1 MKKLLLMFV
10 MTLVGLVAF
19 AQDPI
24 VSITTVVAN
33 QKSGVSSYTASWI
46 LGAPK
51 SSETWTV
58 ENFNNNNS
66 NESWNCMRCGR
77 KSDTS
82 VATITTDFAISA
94 SVNKVVVN
102 MIPFIKTIDKDKLTA
117 LKLEISS
124 TNDFTAPETTIA
136 AENYM
141 TATQKTEEDVTFTI
155 PEPAANKYYRLV
167 FECAS
172 TAANNG
178 FVQVNSIS
186 YYGDADPTAGPASPV
201 VKMGANN
208 TVEISAADGAQIYYT
223 TNGDDPTAET
233 GTLYTG
239 AFTISN
245 ATVVKAIAV
254 VDGKSSSVATFNA
267 YLNTLSSL
275 EELIDLGDLTHSLT
289 VQAPMTIVYHNGRY
303 MYVAQDNIFLLLY
316 GVSSDDTYTNGAQLD
331 AVTGSYTLYKDVIP
345 EMTNV
350 TLGNVTEGGT
360 PVDPTAIT
368 IAEVNSYGTALMN
381 YFVKLEGVAINLTN
395 TKLTQDGNELTY
407 YNQFG
412 LTLPEATDGKTY
424 NVEGFMSY
432 HNGNI
437 QLNIINVT
445 EVEIPAGEYETY
457 PADNVINRTDTRYTS
472 NIVLTSDGKEQTIS
486 DLQSESETHIY
497 RDATAQVA
505 EFAPGSTVKV
515 TANYVGSWMHG
526 YLWIDYNKDYQFTYE
541 LDSNN
546 LPTASS
552 ELVGFSNYSTNPNN
566 SGTWH
571 NSNGNTTSGGG
582 GGTPNAGFSFVVPED
597 LPAGEYRARYIVDY
611 NILDPTPQP
620 TRSDNTLEK
629 NGGMVADFTIRVT
642 APTKYTVTIASAEHG
657 TIKVLNGENEITSGS
672 QVNAGTVITIA
683 GDAERGYM
691 LGSATVNGTPI
702 EGFTYEVNEDVEIG
716 GTFVDKVASYTAPA
730 GHVETNGTNTY
741 VETINTT
748 GAAKDMTAA
757 FTEQPTD
764 DNIYALI
771 EDKAEVVPGESFTL
785 NLIAKSLGEYSTSTV
800 RQDIRYTC
808 AYIWADWYGLSEWE
822 KVQFHGTVPPSHNVG
837 GNYDVLNIAQALTMP
852 ADVPVGTEGRIRV
865 IYSSAWSVPG
875 TNSSDQNQGMEAAD
889 PNSQYINGGI
899 AYDIVVNAV
908 APAPKL
914 YAVTVADTE
923 NGTIK
928 LMNGETEVA
937 SGTEVEEGT
946 TLTIVATPAE
956 NYSLEAITLN
966 DAALAAGEDDSYSFT
981 VSEAC
986 TVAATFAINKYAV
999 TITEP
1004 ENGTL
1009 VVMNGE
1015 EAVTSGSELAHGTE
1029 LSIVATPADGYELGA
1044 ITVNGNAI
1052 EGTALTLTEAATI
1065 AATFNEAKAPAYEYT
1080 APDGSGYDANYLTA
1094 ITSTGAQENISY
1106 TASSNPGLYNVLSDA
1121 IAAVPGSEFSIEFV
1135 ANSLGEGSYTTVRE
1149 DLRFDAAYIFADWYG
1164 NGEFTLIQ
1172 KVGNT
1177 APTHNVYG
1185 NYDEVMDIT
1194 QAFTMPE
1201 DVTAG
1206 TAARIRIIYQNAW
1219 KGCGSDDKTATPD
1232 PNAANLEKGIAYD
1245 IVVNAVAP
1253 TFTVTIADTEAT
1265 VEANVSDLTAVAEGT
1280 EVTFTVTAPE
1290 GKQIAS
1296 VTYNDEIVPANAD
1309 GTYTV
1314 TVNANGTFAVTLED
1328 IPQPGKALLVP
1339 SANGRNIYTFR
1350 IDDAVLGS
1358 HTNGSCDANDLRS
1371 HNFTYSA
1378 WINIKNTTSGPI
1390 MGNIQSQFIDATGAF
1405 VVSLKDGKLNLSG
1418 RGNTSDSGYANE
1430 QPSATETTDPG
1441 TANDEW
1447 VFVSVVADR
1456 EAKTV
1461 TLYKNCKAISHYDVT
1476 NKIGL
1481 LPDKSS
1487 FFIGGNG
1494 TSVEFTEVQLWN
1506 KALTP
1511 DELMDS
1517 YNLKFTETPENLAAY
1532 YKPAELVEG
1541 STTDL
1546 RNLGTVGTDVPG
1558 QLLMGTSSYD
1568 SSQWTYVYNGTPQ
1581 DIELIDEDRV
1591 LGTAAITLVQPT
1603 TEGNSFKVTDAKGK
1617 EIAAEVTL
1625 FEKLN
1630 VVPALAEGV
1639 EVLGVIVE
1647 ADGVKTTYTLDQFPI
1662 RATGDMTISLR
1673 LNDLF
1678 KVIATAENGTVTIS
1692 VNDGE
1697 AIAVAAEGTEV
1708 ANGSKVVLTFT
1719 GNEGTEFK
1727 SLTVNGEDAQLTD
1740 GTYTIDAIDADY
1752 TLAAIYDLFTYK
1764 LTIINPSDDPTPENN
1779 VYGEFVDN
1787 QMNRLEYE
1795 DADGLDV
1802 TPGATV
1808 YLLISFAENHG
1819 VADSYYE
1826 FTKLT
1831 DNGVEVPRTNL
1842 FPGGENCYIYPM
1854 SNIQADHTFVIDQQL
1869 YDGIIGVGVDAEGMI
1884 SFAGYTIR
1892 VAADNAQIDIFDLN
1906 GRTLRSVAANEITVS
1921 DLVKGVYF
1929 AKATVNGKAYTFKFI
1944 KL

>member
-1 MKKLLLMFV
+1 MTRISAVNNVYSAKQGYGLKFSSGSKNGSLTFALSTDGAKKI
-10 MTLVGLVAF
+10 TKIVATACAYGSDASKISINGAD
-19 AQDPI
+19 AQD
-24 VSITTVVAN
+24 
-33 QKSGVSSYTASWI
+33 
-46 LGAPK
+46 L
-51 SSETWTV
+51 
-58 ENFNNNNS
+58 
-66 NESWNCMRCGR
+66 
-77 KSDTS
+77 
-82 VATITTDFAISA
+82 TTDFA
-94 SVNKVVVN
+94 
-102 MIPFIKTIDKDKLTA
+102 D
-117 LKLEISS
+117 
-124 TNDFTAPETTIA
+124 
-136 AENYM
+136 Y
-141 TATQKTEEDVTFTI
+141 TFTFAPTENTTTLKI
-155 PEPAANKYYRLV
+155 DATKRMYLTKLVVTYDGGEVSGPAA
-167 FECAS
+167 
-172 TAANNG
+172 
-178 FVQVNSIS
+178 
-186 YYGDADPTAGPASPV
+186 PV

-657 TIKVLNGENEITSGS
+657 TIKVLNGEEEITSGS
-672 QVNAGTVITIA
+672 QVNEGTVITIA
-683 GDAERGYM
+683 GEAERGYM
-691 LGSATVNGTPI
+691 LGSATVNGAPI
-702 EGFTYEVNEDVEIG
+702 EGFTYEVNENVEIG
-716 GTFVDKVASYTAPA
+716 GTFVDR
-730 GHVETNGTNTY
+730 
-741 VETINTT
+741 
-748 GAAKDMTAA
+748 
-757 FTEQPTD
+757 
-764 DNIYALI
+764 
-771 EDKAEVVPGESFTL
+771 VPS
-785 NLIAKSLGEYSTSTV
+785 YSTPT
-800 RQDIRYTC
+800 
-808 AYIWADWYGLSEWE
+808 
-822 KVQFHGTVPPSHNVG
+822 
-837 GNYDVLNIAQALTMP
+837 GN
-852 ADVPVGTEGRIRV
+852 
-865 IYSSAWSVPG
+865 
-875 TNSSDQNQGMEAAD
+875 
-889 PNSQYINGGI
+889 
-899 AYDIVVNAV
+899 
-908 APAPKL
+908 
-914 YAVTVADTE
+914 
-923 NGTIK
+923 
-928 LMNGETEVA
+928 
-937 SGTEVEEGT
+937 
-946 TLTIVATPAE
+946 
-956 NYSLEAITLN
+956 
-966 DAALAAGEDDSYSFT
+966 SYS
-981 VSEAC
+981 
-986 TVAATFAINKYAV
+986 
-999 TITEP
+999 
-1004 ENGTL
+1004 
-1009 VVMNGE
+1009 
-1015 EAVTSGSELAHGTE
+1015 
-1029 LSIVATPADGYELGA
+1029 
-1044 ITVNGNAI
+1044 
-1052 EGTALTLTEAATI
+1052 
-1065 AATFNEAKAPAYEYT
+1065 
-1080 APDGSGYDANYLTA
+1080 ANYLTA

-1106 TASSNPGLYNVLSDA
+1106 TADANPGIYNLLSDA
-1121 IAAVPGSEFSIEFV
+1121 ISVVPGSEFSINFV
-1135 ANSLGEGSYTTVRE
+1135 ANGNGHTAAQE
-1149 DLRFDAAYIFADWYG
+1149 DIRYCAAYIFADWDGYG
-1164 NGEFTLIQ
+1164 DFVQIAKL
-1172 KVGNT
+1172 GNT
-1177 APTHNVYG
+1177 PPTDNAYG
-1185 NYDEVMDIT
+1185 NYDEVMNINQT
-1194 QAFTMPE
+1194 FTMPA
-1201 DVTAG
+1201 DVAVG
-1206 TAARIRIIYQNAW
+1206 TATRIRIIYQNAW
-1219 KGCGSDDKTATPD
+1219 TGLGANDLATTPD
-1232 PNAANLEKGIAYD
+1232 ANAENLEKGIAYD
-1245 IVVNAVAP
+1245 IVVNAVAAPVP
-1253 TFTVTIADTEAT
+1253 TYAVTIAETEAT
-1265 VEANVSDLTAVAEGT
+1265 VEANVEDLTAVEEGT
-1280 EVTFTVTAPE
+1280 EVTFTITAPE

-1296 VTYNDEIVPANAD
+1296 VTYNDETITANEDGTYTITVNAD
-1309 GTYTV
+1309 GTLS
-1314 TVNANGTFAVTLED
+1314 VTLED

-1430 QPSATETTDPG
+1430 QPRATETTDPG

-1532 YKPAELVEG
+1532 YKPAELVES

-1568 SSQWTYVYNGTPQ
+1568 SSQYTYVYNGTPQ

-1697 AIAVAAEGTEV
+1697 ATAVAAEGTEV

-1719 GNEGTEFK
+1719 GNEGAVFK

-1869 YDGIIGVGVDAEGMI
+1869 YDGIIGVVADAEGMI
-1884 SFAGYTIR
+1884 SFADYTIR

>member
-10 MTLVGLVAF
+10 MALVGLVAF

-33 QKSGVSSYTASWI
+33 QKSGVSSYTVSWI
-46 LGAPK
+46 LGAPE

-77 KSDTS
+77 KSNTS

-186 YYGDADPTAGPASPV
+186 YYGDADPTAGPAAPV

-486 DLQSESETHIY
+486 DLQSASEKHIY
-497 RDATAQVA
+497 RDATAQIA
-505 EFAPGSTVKV
+505 ELAPGATVNV

-582 GGTPNAGFSFVVPED
+582 GGTPNAGFSFVIPED

-611 NILDPTPQP
+611 NAIDPVPQP
-620 TRSDNTLEK
+620 NRSDNTLEA
-629 NGGMVADFTIRVT
+629 NGGMVADFTIRIAV
-642 APTKYTVTIASAEHG
+642 PTKYNVTIAPAEHG
-657 TIKVLNGENEITSGS
+657 TIKVLAGSEEIASGS
-672 QVNAGTVITIA
+672 QVNEGTVITIA

-691 LGSATVNGTPI
+691 LGSATVNGAPI
-702 EGFTYEVNEDVEIG
+702 EGFTYEVNENVEIG
-716 GTFVDKVASYTAPA
+716 GTFVDR
-730 GHVETNGTNTY
+730 
-741 VETINTT
+741 
-748 GAAKDMTAA
+748 
-757 FTEQPTD
+757 
-764 DNIYALI
+764 
-771 EDKAEVVPGESFTL
+771 VPS
-785 NLIAKSLGEYSTSTV
+785 YSTPT
-800 RQDIRYTC
+800 
-808 AYIWADWYGLSEWE
+808 
-822 KVQFHGTVPPSHNVG
+822 
-837 GNYDVLNIAQALTMP
+837 GN
-852 ADVPVGTEGRIRV
+852 
-865 IYSSAWSVPG
+865 
-875 TNSSDQNQGMEAAD
+875 
-889 PNSQYINGGI
+889 
-899 AYDIVVNAV
+899 
-908 APAPKL
+908 
-914 YAVTVADTE
+914 
-923 NGTIK
+923 
-928 LMNGETEVA
+928 
-937 SGTEVEEGT
+937 
-946 TLTIVATPAE
+946 
-956 NYSLEAITLN
+956 
-966 DAALAAGEDDSYSFT
+966 SYS
-981 VSEAC
+981 
-986 TVAATFAINKYAV
+986 
-999 TITEP
+999 
-1004 ENGTL
+1004 
-1009 VVMNGE
+1009 
-1015 EAVTSGSELAHGTE
+1015 
-1029 LSIVATPADGYELGA
+1029 
-1044 ITVNGNAI
+1044 
-1052 EGTALTLTEAATI
+1052 
-1065 AATFNEAKAPAYEYT
+1065 
-1080 APDGSGYDANYLTA
+1080 ANYLTA

-1106 TASSNPGLYNVLSDA
+1106 TADANPGIYNLLSDA
-1121 IAAVPGSEFSIEFV
+1121 ISVVPGSEFSINFV
-1135 ANSLGEGSYTTVRE
+1135 ANGNGHTAAQE
-1149 DLRFDAAYIFADWYG
+1149 DIRYCAAYIFADWDGYG
-1164 NGEFTLIQ
+1164 DFVQIAKL
-1172 KVGNT
+1172 GNT
-1177 APTHNVYG
+1177 PPTDNAYG
-1185 NYDEVMDIT
+1185 NYDEVMNINQT
-1194 QAFTMPE
+1194 FTMPA
-1201 DVTAG
+1201 DVAVG
-1206 TAARIRIIYQNAW
+1206 TATRIRIIYQNAW
-1219 KGCGSDDKTATPD
+1219 TGLGANDLATTPD
-1232 PNAANLEKGIAYD
+1232 ANAENLEKGIAYD

-1253 TFTVTIADTEAT
+1253 APTLYAITIAETEAT
-1265 VEANVSDLTAVAEGT
+1265 VEANVEDLTAVEEGT
-1280 EVTFTVTAPE
+1280 EVTFTITAPE

-1296 VTYNDEIVPANAD
+1296 VTYNDETITANEDGTYTITVNAD
-1309 GTYTV
+1309 GTLS
-1314 TVNANGTFAVTLED
+1314 VTLED

-1532 YKPAELVEG
+1532 YKPAELVES

-1697 AIAVAAEGTEV
+1697 ATAVAAEGTEV

-1719 GNEGTEFK
+1719 GNEGAVFK

>member
-1 MKKLLLMFV
+1 MLFV
-10 MTLVGLVAF
+10 TSSAFAGEYTLTFKDNGGTSDNTSAFTSSKDITLVVEESNYVTKISAVNNVYSAKQGYGLKFSSGSKNGSLTFALSTDGAKKITKIVATACAYGSDASKISINGAD
-19 AQDPI
+19 AQD
-24 VSITTVVAN
+24 
-33 QKSGVSSYTASWI
+33 
-46 LGAPK
+46 L
-51 SSETWTV
+51 
-58 ENFNNNNS
+58 
-66 NESWNCMRCGR
+66 
-77 KSDTS
+77 
-82 VATITTDFAISA
+82 TTDFA
-94 SVNKVVVN
+94 
-102 MIPFIKTIDKDKLTA
+102 D
-117 LKLEISS
+117 
-124 TNDFTAPETTIA
+124 
-136 AENYM
+136 Y
-141 TATQKTEEDVTFTI
+141 TFTFAPTENTTTLKI
-155 PEPAANKYYRLV
+155 DATKRMYLTKLV
-167 FECAS
+167 VTYDGGEVS
-172 TAANNG
+172 
-178 FVQVNSIS
+178 
-186 YYGDADPTAGPASPV
+186 GPASPV

-223 TNGDDPTAET
+223 TNGDDPTAEN

-407 YNQFG
+407 YNLFG

-486 DLQSESETHIY
+486 DLQSASEKHIY
-497 RDATAQVA
+497 RDATAQIA
-505 EFAPGSTVKV
+505 ELAPGATVNV

-582 GGTPNAGFSFVVPED
+582 GGTPNAGFSFVIPED

-611 NILDPTPQP
+611 NAIDPVPQP
-620 TRSDNTLEK
+620 NRSDNTLEA
-629 NGGMVADFTIRVT
+629 NGGMVADFTIRIAV
-642 APTKYTVTIASAEHG
+642 PTKYNVTIAPAEHG
-657 TIKVLNGENEITSGS
+657 TIKVLAGSEEIASGS
-672 QVNAGTVITIA
+672 QVNEGTVITIA

-691 LGSATVNGTPI
+691 LGSATVNGAPI
-702 EGFTYEVNEDVEIG
+702 EGFTYEVNENVEIG
-716 GTFVDKVASYTAPA
+716 GTFVDR
-730 GHVETNGTNTY
+730 
-741 VETINTT
+741 
-748 GAAKDMTAA
+748 
-757 FTEQPTD
+757 
-764 DNIYALI
+764 
-771 EDKAEVVPGESFTL
+771 VPS
-785 NLIAKSLGEYSTSTV
+785 YSTPT
-800 RQDIRYTC
+800 
-808 AYIWADWYGLSEWE
+808 
-822 KVQFHGTVPPSHNVG
+822 
-837 GNYDVLNIAQALTMP
+837 GN
-852 ADVPVGTEGRIRV
+852 
-865 IYSSAWSVPG
+865 
-875 TNSSDQNQGMEAAD
+875 
-889 PNSQYINGGI
+889 
-899 AYDIVVNAV
+899 
-908 APAPKL
+908 
-914 YAVTVADTE
+914 
-923 NGTIK
+923 
-928 LMNGETEVA
+928 
-937 SGTEVEEGT
+937 
-946 TLTIVATPAE
+946 
-956 NYSLEAITLN
+956 
-966 DAALAAGEDDSYSFT
+966 SYS
-981 VSEAC
+981 
-986 TVAATFAINKYAV
+986 
-999 TITEP
+999 
-1004 ENGTL
+1004 
-1009 VVMNGE
+1009 
-1015 EAVTSGSELAHGTE
+1015 
-1029 LSIVATPADGYELGA
+1029 
-1044 ITVNGNAI
+1044 
-1052 EGTALTLTEAATI
+1052 
-1065 AATFNEAKAPAYEYT
+1065 
-1080 APDGSGYDANYLTA
+1080 ANYLTA

-1106 TASSNPGLYNVLSDA
+1106 TADANPGIYNLLSDA
-1121 IAAVPGSEFSIEFV
+1121 ISVVPGSEFSINFV
-1135 ANSLGEGSYTTVRE
+1135 ANGNGHTAAQE
-1149 DLRFDAAYIFADWYG
+1149 DIRYCAAYIFADWDGYG
-1164 NGEFTLIQ
+1164 DFVQIAKL
-1172 KVGNT
+1172 GNT
-1177 APTHNVYG
+1177 PPTDNAYG
-1185 NYDEVMDIT
+1185 NYDEVMNINHT
-1194 QAFTMPE
+1194 FTMPA
-1201 DVTAG
+1201 DVAVG
-1206 TAARIRIIYQNAW
+1206 TATRIRIIYQNAW
-1219 KGCGSDDKTATPD
+1219 TGLGANDLATTPD
-1232 PNAANLEKGIAYD
+1232 ANAENLEKGIAYD

-1253 TFTVTIADTEAT
+1253 APTLYAITIAETEAT
-1265 VEANVSDLTAVAEGT
+1265 VEANVEDLTAVEEGT
-1280 EVTFTVTAPE
+1280 EVTFTITAPE

-1296 VTYNDEIVPANAD
+1296 VTYNDETITANEDGTYTITVNAD
-1309 GTYTV
+1309 GTLS
-1314 TVNANGTFAVTLED
+1314 VTLED

-1532 YKPAELVEG
+1532 YKPAELVES

-1697 AIAVAAEGTEV
+1697 ATAVAAEGTEV

-1719 GNEGTEFK
+1719 GNEGAVFK

>member
-1 MKKLLLMFV
+1 MKKLLLFV
-10 MTLVGLVAF
+10 LSMLFVTSSAFAGEYTLTFKDNGGTSDNTSAFTSSKDITLVVEESNYVTKISAVNNVYSAKQGYGLKFSSGSKNGSLTFALSTDGAKKITKIVATACAYGSDASKISINGAD
-19 AQDPI
+19 AQD
-24 VSITTVVAN
+24 
-33 QKSGVSSYTASWI
+33 
-46 LGAPK
+46 L
-51 SSETWTV
+51 
-58 ENFNNNNS
+58 
-66 NESWNCMRCGR
+66 
-77 KSDTS
+77 
-82 VATITTDFAISA
+82 TTDF
-94 SVNKVVVN
+94 VN
-102 MIPFIKTIDKDKLTA
+102 
-117 LKLEISS
+117 
-124 TNDFTAPETTIA
+124 
-136 AENYM
+136 Y
-141 TATQKTEEDVTFTI
+141 TFTFAPTENTTTLKI
-155 PEPAANKYYRLV
+155 DATKRMYLTKLV
-167 FECAS
+167 VTYDGGEVS
-172 TAANNG
+172 
-178 FVQVNSIS
+178 
-186 YYGDADPTAGPASPV
+186 GPASPV

-889 PNSQYINGGI
+889 PNSQYINGGV

-908 APAPKL
+908 AAP
-914 YAVTVADTE
+914 VPT
-923 NGTIK
+923 
-928 LMNGETEVA
+928 
-937 SGTEVEEGT
+937 
-946 TLTIVATPAE
+946 
-956 NYSLEAITLN
+956 
-966 DAALAAGEDDSYSFT
+966 
-981 VSEAC
+981 
-986 TVAATFAINKYAV
+986 YAV
-999 TITEP
+999 TIAE
-1004 ENGTL
+1004 
-1009 VVMNGE
+1009 
-1015 EAVTSGSELAHGTE
+1015 
-1029 LSIVATPADGYELGA
+1029 
-1044 ITVNGNAI
+1044 
-1052 EGTALTLTEAATI
+1052 
-1065 AATFNEAKAPAYEYT
+1065 
-1080 APDGSGYDANYLTA
+1080 
-1094 ITSTGAQENISY
+1094 
-1106 TASSNPGLYNVLSDA
+1106 
-1121 IAAVPGSEFSIEFV
+1121 
-1135 ANSLGEGSYTTVRE
+1135 
-1149 DLRFDAAYIFADWYG
+1149 
-1164 NGEFTLIQ
+1164 
-1172 KVGNT
+1172 
-1177 APTHNVYG
+1177 
-1185 NYDEVMDIT
+1185 
-1194 QAFTMPE
+1194 
-1201 DVTAG
+1201 
-1206 TAARIRIIYQNAW
+1206 
-1219 KGCGSDDKTATPD
+1219 
-1232 PNAANLEKGIAYD
+1232 
-1245 IVVNAVAP
+1245 
-1253 TFTVTIADTEAT
+1253 TEAT
-1265 VEANVSDLTAVAEGT
+1265 VEANVEDLTAVEEGT
-1280 EVTFTVTAPE
+1280 EVTFTITAPE

-1296 VTYNDEIVPANAD
+1296 VTYNDETISANEDGTYTITVNAD
-1309 GTYTV
+1309 GTLS
-1314 TVNANGTFAVTLED
+1314 VTLED

-1568 SSQWTYVYNGTPQ
+1568 SSQYTYVYNGTPQ

-1697 AIAVAAEGTEV
+1697 ATAVAAEGTEV

-1719 GNEGTEFK
+1719 GNEGAVFK

>member
-1 MKKLLLMFV
+1 MYLTKLV
-10 MTLVGLVAF
+10 VTYDDGGE
-19 AQDPI
+19 
-24 VSITTVVAN
+24 VS
-33 QKSGVSSYTASWI
+33 
-46 LGAPK
+46 
-51 SSETWTV
+51 
-58 ENFNNNNS
+58 
-66 NESWNCMRCGR
+66 
-77 KSDTS
+77 
-82 VATITTDFAISA
+82 
-94 SVNKVVVN
+94 
-102 MIPFIKTIDKDKLTA
+102 
-117 LKLEISS
+117 
-124 TNDFTAPETTIA
+124 
-136 AENYM
+136 
-141 TATQKTEEDVTFTI
+141 
-155 PEPAANKYYRLV
+155 
-167 FECAS
+167 
-172 TAANNG
+172 
-178 FVQVNSIS
+178 
-186 YYGDADPTAGPASPV
+186 GPASPV

-289 VQAPMTIVYHNGRY
+289 VQAPMTIVYHNDRY

-368 IAEVNSYGTALMN
+368 IAEVNTYGTALMN
-381 YFVKLEGVAINLTN
+381 YFVKLEGVAIDLTN
-395 TKLTQDGNELTY
+395 TKLTQDGNELVY

-437 QLNIINVT
+437 QINIINVT

-486 DLQSESETHIY
+486 DLQSASEKHIY
-497 RDATAQVA
+497 RDATAQIA
-505 EFAPGSTVKV
+505 ELAPGATVNV

-526 YLWIDYNKDYQFTYE
+526 YLWIDYNQDYQFSYE
-541 LDSNN
+541 LNSSD

-552 ELVGFSNYSTNPNN
+552 ELVGFSNYNSNPDGG
-566 SGTWH
+566 GTWH
-571 NSNGNTTSGGG
+571 NSNGTTLSNGGS
-582 GGTPNAGFSFVVPED
+582 GTPNAGFSFVVPED

-620 TRSDNTLEK
+620 SRTKNTLEA
-629 NGGMVADFTIRVT
+629 NGGMIADFTIRVT
-642 APTKYTVTIASAEHG
+642 APTKFTVSIASAEHG
-657 TIKVLNGENEITSGS
+657 TIKVLNGENEIASGS
-672 QVNAGTVITIA
+672 QVNAGTIITIA

-691 LGSATVNGTPI
+691 LGSATVNGAPI

-748 GAAKDMTAA
+748 GAAKDMAAA

-822 KVQFHGTVPPSHNVG
+822 KVEFHGTVPPSHNIG

-852 ADVPVGTEGRIRV
+852 ADVPVGTESRIRV
-865 IYSSAWSVPG
+865 IYASAWSVPG

-889 PNSQYINGGI
+889 PNSQYINGGV

-908 APAPKL
+908 AAP
-914 YAVTVADTE
+914 VPT
-923 NGTIK
+923 
-928 LMNGETEVA
+928 
-937 SGTEVEEGT
+937 
-946 TLTIVATPAE
+946 
-956 NYSLEAITLN
+956 
-966 DAALAAGEDDSYSFT
+966 
-981 VSEAC
+981 
-986 TVAATFAINKYAV
+986 YAV
-999 TITEP
+999 TIAE
-1004 ENGTL
+1004 
-1009 VVMNGE
+1009 
-1015 EAVTSGSELAHGTE
+1015 
-1029 LSIVATPADGYELGA
+1029 
-1044 ITVNGNAI
+1044 
-1052 EGTALTLTEAATI
+1052 
-1065 AATFNEAKAPAYEYT
+1065 
-1080 APDGSGYDANYLTA
+1080 
-1094 ITSTGAQENISY
+1094 
-1106 TASSNPGLYNVLSDA
+1106 
-1121 IAAVPGSEFSIEFV
+1121 
-1135 ANSLGEGSYTTVRE
+1135 
-1149 DLRFDAAYIFADWYG
+1149 
-1164 NGEFTLIQ
+1164 
-1172 KVGNT
+1172 
-1177 APTHNVYG
+1177 
-1185 NYDEVMDIT
+1185 
-1194 QAFTMPE
+1194 
-1201 DVTAG
+1201 
-1206 TAARIRIIYQNAW
+1206 
-1219 KGCGSDDKTATPD
+1219 
-1232 PNAANLEKGIAYD
+1232 
-1245 IVVNAVAP
+1245 
-1253 TFTVTIADTEAT
+1253 TEAT
-1265 VEANVSDLTAVAEGT
+1265 VEANVEDLTAVEEGT
-1280 EVTFTVTAPE
+1280 EVTFTITAPE

-1296 VTYNDEIVPANAD
+1296 VTYNDETITANEDGTYTITVNAD
-1309 GTYTV
+1309 GTLS
-1314 TVNANGTFAVTLED
+1314 VTLED

-1697 AIAVAAEGTEV
+1697 ATAVAAEGTEV

-1719 GNEGTEFK
+1719 GNEGAVFK

>member
-1 MKKLLLMFV
+1 
-10 MTLVGLVAF
+10 
-19 AQDPI
+19 
-24 VSITTVVAN
+24 
-33 QKSGVSSYTASWI
+33 
-46 LGAPK
+46 
-51 SSETWTV
+51 
-58 ENFNNNNS
+58 
-66 NESWNCMRCGR
+66 
-77 KSDTS
+77 
-82 VATITTDFAISA
+82 
-94 SVNKVVVN
+94 
-102 MIPFIKTIDKDKLTA
+102 
-117 LKLEISS
+117 
-124 TNDFTAPETTIA
+124 
-136 AENYM
+136 
-141 TATQKTEEDVTFTI
+141 
-155 PEPAANKYYRLV
+155 
-167 FECAS
+167 
-172 TAANNG
+172 
-178 FVQVNSIS
+178 
-186 YYGDADPTAGPASPV
+186 
-201 VKMGANN
+201 MGANN

-275 EELIDLGDLTHSLT
+275 EELIDLGDFTHTLT

-303 MYVAQDNIFLLLY
+303 MYVAQDNSFLLLY
-316 GVSSDDTYTNGAQLD
+316 GVSSDDTYANGAQLD

-899 AYDIVVNAV
+899 AYDIAVNAV
-908 APAPKL
+908 AAP
-914 YAVTVADTE
+914 VPT
-923 NGTIK
+923 
-928 LMNGETEVA
+928 
-937 SGTEVEEGT
+937 
-946 TLTIVATPAE
+946 
-956 NYSLEAITLN
+956 
-966 DAALAAGEDDSYSFT
+966 
-981 VSEAC
+981 
-986 TVAATFAINKYAV
+986 YAV
-999 TITEP
+999 TIAE
-1004 ENGTL
+1004 
-1009 VVMNGE
+1009 
-1015 EAVTSGSELAHGTE
+1015 
-1029 LSIVATPADGYELGA
+1029 
-1044 ITVNGNAI
+1044 
-1052 EGTALTLTEAATI
+1052 
-1065 AATFNEAKAPAYEYT
+1065 
-1080 APDGSGYDANYLTA
+1080 
-1094 ITSTGAQENISY
+1094 
-1106 TASSNPGLYNVLSDA
+1106 
-1121 IAAVPGSEFSIEFV
+1121 
-1135 ANSLGEGSYTTVRE
+1135 
-1149 DLRFDAAYIFADWYG
+1149 
-1164 NGEFTLIQ
+1164 
-1172 KVGNT
+1172 
-1177 APTHNVYG
+1177 
-1185 NYDEVMDIT
+1185 
-1194 QAFTMPE
+1194 
-1201 DVTAG
+1201 
-1206 TAARIRIIYQNAW
+1206 
-1219 KGCGSDDKTATPD
+1219 
-1232 PNAANLEKGIAYD
+1232 
-1245 IVVNAVAP
+1245 
-1253 TFTVTIADTEAT
+1253 TEAT
-1265 VEANVSDLTAVAEGT
+1265 VEANVEDLTAVEEGT
-1280 EVTFTVTAPE
+1280 EVTFTITAPE

-1296 VTYNDEIVPANAD
+1296 VTYNDETISANEDGTYTITVNAD
-1309 GTYTV
+1309 GTLS
-1314 TVNANGTFAVTLED
+1314 VTLED

-1697 AIAVAAEGTEV
+1697 ATAVAAEGTEV

-1719 GNEGTEFK
+1719 GNEGAVFK

-1929 AKATVNGKAYTFKFI
+1929 AKATVNGKAYTLKFI

>member
-46 LGAPK
+46 LGAPE

-66 NESWNCMRCGR
+66 NESWNCMRCGKR
-77 KSDTS
+77 SNTS

-102 MIPFIKTIDKDKLTA
+102 MIPFIKAIDKDKLTA

-186 YYGDADPTAGPASPV
+186 YYGDADPTAGPAAPV

-889 PNSQYINGGI
+889 PNSQYINGGV

-908 APAPKL
+908 AAP
-914 YAVTVADTE
+914 VPT
-923 NGTIK
+923 
-928 LMNGETEVA
+928 
-937 SGTEVEEGT
+937 
-946 TLTIVATPAE
+946 
-956 NYSLEAITLN
+956 
-966 DAALAAGEDDSYSFT
+966 
-981 VSEAC
+981 
-986 TVAATFAINKYAV
+986 YAV
-999 TITEP
+999 TIAE
-1004 ENGTL
+1004 
-1009 VVMNGE
+1009 
-1015 EAVTSGSELAHGTE
+1015 
-1029 LSIVATPADGYELGA
+1029 
-1044 ITVNGNAI
+1044 
-1052 EGTALTLTEAATI
+1052 
-1065 AATFNEAKAPAYEYT
+1065 
-1080 APDGSGYDANYLTA
+1080 
-1094 ITSTGAQENISY
+1094 
-1106 TASSNPGLYNVLSDA
+1106 
-1121 IAAVPGSEFSIEFV
+1121 
-1135 ANSLGEGSYTTVRE
+1135 
-1149 DLRFDAAYIFADWYG
+1149 
-1164 NGEFTLIQ
+1164 
-1172 KVGNT
+1172 
-1177 APTHNVYG
+1177 
-1185 NYDEVMDIT
+1185 
-1194 QAFTMPE
+1194 
-1201 DVTAG
+1201 
-1206 TAARIRIIYQNAW
+1206 
-1219 KGCGSDDKTATPD
+1219 
-1232 PNAANLEKGIAYD
+1232 
-1245 IVVNAVAP
+1245 
-1253 TFTVTIADTEAT
+1253 TEAT
-1265 VEANVSDLTAVAEGT
+1265 VEANVEDLTAVEEGT
-1280 EVTFTVTAPE
+1280 EVTFTITAPE

-1296 VTYNDEIVPANAD
+1296 VTYNDETISANEDGTYTITVNAD
-1309 GTYTV
+1309 GTLS
-1314 TVNANGTFAVTLED
+1314 VTLED

-1532 YKPAELVEG
+1532 YKPAELVES

-1568 SSQWTYVYNGTPQ
+1568 SSQYTYVYNGTPQ

-1697 AIAVAAEGTEV
+1697 ATAVAAEGTEV

-1719 GNEGTEFK
+1719 GNEGAVFK

-1884 SFAGYTIR
+1884 SFADYTIR

>member
-1 MKKLLLMFV
+1 
-10 MTLVGLVAF
+10 
-19 AQDPI
+19 
-24 VSITTVVAN
+24 
-33 QKSGVSSYTASWI
+33 
-46 LGAPK
+46 
-51 SSETWTV
+51 
-58 ENFNNNNS
+58 
-66 NESWNCMRCGR
+66 
-77 KSDTS
+77 
-82 VATITTDFAISA
+82 
-94 SVNKVVVN
+94 
-102 MIPFIKTIDKDKLTA
+102 
-117 LKLEISS
+117 
-124 TNDFTAPETTIA
+124 
-136 AENYM
+136 
-141 TATQKTEEDVTFTI
+141 
-155 PEPAANKYYRLV
+155 
-167 FECAS
+167 
-172 TAANNG
+172 
-178 FVQVNSIS
+178 
-186 YYGDADPTAGPASPV
+186 
-201 VKMGANN
+201 
-208 TVEISAADGAQIYYT
+208 
-223 TNGDDPTAET
+223 
-233 GTLYTG
+233 
-239 AFTISN
+239 
-245 ATVVKAIAV
+245 
-254 VDGKSSSVATFNA
+254 
-267 YLNTLSSL
+267 
-275 EELIDLGDLTHSLT
+275 
-289 VQAPMTIVYHNGRY
+289 
-303 MYVAQDNIFLLLY
+303 
-316 GVSSDDTYTNGAQLD
+316 
-331 AVTGSYTLYKDVIP
+331 
-345 EMTNV
+345 
-350 TLGNVTEGGT
+350 
-360 PVDPTAIT
+360 
-368 IAEVNSYGTALMN
+368 
-381 YFVKLEGVAINLTN
+381 
-395 TKLTQDGNELTY
+395 
-407 YNQFG
+407 
-412 LTLPEATDGKTY
+412 
-424 NVEGFMSY
+424 
-432 HNGNI
+432 
-437 QLNIINVT
+437 
-445 EVEIPAGEYETY
+445 
-457 PADNVINRTDTRYTS
+457 
-472 NIVLTSDGKEQTIS
+472 
-486 DLQSESETHIY
+486 
-497 RDATAQVA
+497 
-505 EFAPGSTVKV
+505 
-515 TANYVGSWMHG
+515 
-526 YLWIDYNKDYQFTYE
+526 
-541 LDSNN
+541 
-546 LPTASS
+546 
-552 ELVGFSNYSTNPNN
+552 
-566 SGTWH
+566 
-571 NSNGNTTSGGG
+571 
-582 GGTPNAGFSFVVPED
+582 
-597 LPAGEYRARYIVDY
+597 
-611 NILDPTPQP
+611 
-620 TRSDNTLEK
+620 
-629 NGGMVADFTIRVT
+629 
-642 APTKYTVTIASAEHG
+642 
-657 TIKVLNGENEITSGS
+657 
-672 QVNAGTVITIA
+672 
-683 GDAERGYM
+683 
-691 LGSATVNGTPI
+691 
-702 EGFTYEVNEDVEIG
+702 
-716 GTFVDKVASYTAPA
+716 
-730 GHVETNGTNTY
+730 
-741 VETINTT
+741 
-748 GAAKDMTAA
+748 
-757 FTEQPTD
+757 

-865 IYSSAWSVPG
+865 IYSSALSVPG

-908 APAPKL
+908 AAP
-914 YAVTVADTE
+914 VPT
-923 NGTIK
+923 
-928 LMNGETEVA
+928 
-937 SGTEVEEGT
+937 
-946 TLTIVATPAE
+946 
-956 NYSLEAITLN
+956 
-966 DAALAAGEDDSYSFT
+966 
-981 VSEAC
+981 
-986 TVAATFAINKYAV
+986 YAV
-999 TITEP
+999 TIAE
-1004 ENGTL
+1004 
-1009 VVMNGE
+1009 
-1015 EAVTSGSELAHGTE
+1015 
-1029 LSIVATPADGYELGA
+1029 
-1044 ITVNGNAI
+1044 
-1052 EGTALTLTEAATI
+1052 
-1065 AATFNEAKAPAYEYT
+1065 
-1080 APDGSGYDANYLTA
+1080 
-1094 ITSTGAQENISY
+1094 
-1106 TASSNPGLYNVLSDA
+1106 
-1121 IAAVPGSEFSIEFV
+1121 
-1135 ANSLGEGSYTTVRE
+1135 
-1149 DLRFDAAYIFADWYG
+1149 
-1164 NGEFTLIQ
+1164 
-1172 KVGNT
+1172 
-1177 APTHNVYG
+1177 
-1185 NYDEVMDIT
+1185 
-1194 QAFTMPE
+1194 
-1201 DVTAG
+1201 
-1206 TAARIRIIYQNAW
+1206 
-1219 KGCGSDDKTATPD
+1219 
-1232 PNAANLEKGIAYD
+1232 
-1245 IVVNAVAP
+1245 
-1253 TFTVTIADTEAT
+1253 TEAT
-1265 VEANVSDLTAVAEGT
+1265 VEANVEDLTAVEEGT
-1280 EVTFTVTAPE
+1280 EVTFTITAPE

-1296 VTYNDEIVPANAD
+1296 VTYNDETISANEDGTYTITVNAD
-1309 GTYTV
+1309 GTLS
-1314 TVNANGTFAVTLED
+1314 VTLED

-1591 LGTAAITLVQPT
+1591 LGTAAITLVQPA

-1697 AIAVAAEGTEV
+1697 ATAVAAEGTEV

-1719 GNEGTEFK
+1719 GNEGAVFK

>member
-33 QKSGVSSYTASWI
+33 QKSGVSSYTDSWI
-46 LGAPK
+46 LGAPE

-66 NESWNCMRCGR
+66 NESWNCMRCG
-77 KSDTS
+77 KKNNTS

-552 ELVGFSNYSTNPNN
+552 ELVGFSNYSANPNN

-822 KVQFHGTVPPSHNVG
+822 KVQFHGTVPPSDHVG

-889 PNSQYINGGI
+889 PNSQYINGGV

-908 APAPKL
+908 AAP
-914 YAVTVADTE
+914 VPT
-923 NGTIK
+923 
-928 LMNGETEVA
+928 
-937 SGTEVEEGT
+937 
-946 TLTIVATPAE
+946 
-956 NYSLEAITLN
+956 
-966 DAALAAGEDDSYSFT
+966 
-981 VSEAC
+981 
-986 TVAATFAINKYAV
+986 YAV
-999 TITEP
+999 TIAE
-1004 ENGTL
+1004 
-1009 VVMNGE
+1009 
-1015 EAVTSGSELAHGTE
+1015 
-1029 LSIVATPADGYELGA
+1029 
-1044 ITVNGNAI
+1044 
-1052 EGTALTLTEAATI
+1052 
-1065 AATFNEAKAPAYEYT
+1065 
-1080 APDGSGYDANYLTA
+1080 
-1094 ITSTGAQENISY
+1094 
-1106 TASSNPGLYNVLSDA
+1106 
-1121 IAAVPGSEFSIEFV
+1121 
-1135 ANSLGEGSYTTVRE
+1135 
-1149 DLRFDAAYIFADWYG
+1149 
-1164 NGEFTLIQ
+1164 
-1172 KVGNT
+1172 
-1177 APTHNVYG
+1177 
-1185 NYDEVMDIT
+1185 
-1194 QAFTMPE
+1194 
-1201 DVTAG
+1201 
-1206 TAARIRIIYQNAW
+1206 
-1219 KGCGSDDKTATPD
+1219 
-1232 PNAANLEKGIAYD
+1232 
-1245 IVVNAVAP
+1245 
-1253 TFTVTIADTEAT
+1253 TEAT
-1265 VEANVSDLTAVAEGT
+1265 VEANVEDLTAVEEGT
-1280 EVTFTVTAPE
+1280 EVTFTITAPE

-1296 VTYNDEIVPANAD
+1296 VTYNDETISANEDGTYTITVNAD
-1309 GTYTV
+1309 GTLS
-1314 TVNANGTFAVTLED
+1314 VTLED

-1430 QPSATETTDPG
+1430 QPRATETTDPG

-1697 AIAVAAEGTEV
+1697 ATAVAAEGTEV

-1719 GNEGTEFK
+1719 GNEGAVFK

-1802 TPGATV
+1802 TPGSLV
-1808 YLLISFAENHG
+1808 YLSISNAENHG
-1819 VADSYYE
+1819 TADSYYI
-1826 FTKLT
+1826 FDKLT
-1831 DNGVEVPRTNL
+1831 DNGQEVTTESGTL
-1842 FPGGENCYIYPM
+1842 FPNGDLGYIYII
-1854 SNIQADHTFVIDQQL
+1854 NGVQEDHTIVISQNL
-1869 YDGIIGVGVDAEGMI
+1869 YSGIIGVVADAEGMI
-1884 SFAGYTIR
+1884 SFADYTIR

-1929 AKATVNGKAYTFKFI
+1929 AKATVNGKAYTLKFI

>member
-1 MKKLLLMFV
+1 MKKLLLFV
-10 MTLVGLVAF
+10 LSMLFVTSSAFAGEYTLTFKDNGGTSDNTAAFNTSKDITLVVEESNYVTRISAVNNVYSAKQGYGLKFSSGSKNGSLTFALSTDGAKKITKIVATACAYGSDASKISINGAD
-19 AQDPI
+19 AQD
-24 VSITTVVAN
+24 
-33 QKSGVSSYTASWI
+33 
-46 LGAPK
+46 L
-51 SSETWTV
+51 
-58 ENFNNNNS
+58 
-66 NESWNCMRCGR
+66 
-77 KSDTS
+77 
-82 VATITTDFAISA
+82 TTDFA
-94 SVNKVVVN
+94 
-102 MIPFIKTIDKDKLTA
+102 D
-117 LKLEISS
+117 
-124 TNDFTAPETTIA
+124 
-136 AENYM
+136 Y
-141 TATQKTEEDVTFTI
+141 TFTFAPTENTTTLKI
-155 PEPAANKYYRLV
+155 DATKRMYLTKLV
-167 FECAS
+167 VTYDGGEVS
-172 TAANNG
+172 
-178 FVQVNSIS
+178 
-186 YYGDADPTAGPASPV
+186 GPASPV

-223 TNGDDPTAET
+223 TNGDDPTAEN
-233 GTLYTG
+233 GTLYTA

-381 YFVKLEGVAINLTN
+381 YFVKLEGVAIDLTN
-395 TKLTQDGNELTY
+395 TKLTQDGNELVY

-785 NLIAKSLGEYSTSTV
+785 NLIAKSLGEYSTSTI

-908 APAPKL
+908 AAP
-914 YAVTVADTE
+914 VPT
-923 NGTIK
+923 
-928 LMNGETEVA
+928 
-937 SGTEVEEGT
+937 
-946 TLTIVATPAE
+946 
-956 NYSLEAITLN
+956 
-966 DAALAAGEDDSYSFT
+966 
-981 VSEAC
+981 
-986 TVAATFAINKYAV
+986 YAV
-999 TITEP
+999 TIAE
-1004 ENGTL
+1004 
-1009 VVMNGE
+1009 
-1015 EAVTSGSELAHGTE
+1015 
-1029 LSIVATPADGYELGA
+1029 
-1044 ITVNGNAI
+1044 
-1052 EGTALTLTEAATI
+1052 
-1065 AATFNEAKAPAYEYT
+1065 
-1080 APDGSGYDANYLTA
+1080 
-1094 ITSTGAQENISY
+1094 
-1106 TASSNPGLYNVLSDA
+1106 
-1121 IAAVPGSEFSIEFV
+1121 
-1135 ANSLGEGSYTTVRE
+1135 
-1149 DLRFDAAYIFADWYG
+1149 
-1164 NGEFTLIQ
+1164 
-1172 KVGNT
+1172 
-1177 APTHNVYG
+1177 
-1185 NYDEVMDIT
+1185 
-1194 QAFTMPE
+1194 
-1201 DVTAG
+1201 
-1206 TAARIRIIYQNAW
+1206 
-1219 KGCGSDDKTATPD
+1219 
-1232 PNAANLEKGIAYD
+1232 
-1245 IVVNAVAP
+1245 
-1253 TFTVTIADTEAT
+1253 TEAT
-1265 VEANVSDLTAVAEGT
+1265 VEANVEDLTAVEEGT
-1280 EVTFTVTAPE
+1280 EVTFTITAPE

-1296 VTYNDEIVPANAD
+1296 VTYNDETITANEDGTYTITVNAD
-1309 GTYTV
+1309 GTLS
-1314 TVNANGTFAVTLED
+1314 VTLED

-1532 YKPAELVEG
+1532 YKPAELVES

-1708 ANGSKVVLTFT
+1708 AKGSKVVLTFT

-1764 LTIINPSDDPTPENN
+1764 LIVINPYDDDVPENN

-1787 QMNRLEYE
+1787 QMNRLDYE
-1795 DADGLDV
+1795 DENGLEV
-1802 TPGATV
+1802 TPGSLV
-1808 YLLISFAENHG
+1808 YLSISNAENHG
-1819 VADSYYE
+1819 TADSYYI
-1826 FTKLT
+1826 FDKLT
-1831 DNGVEVPRTNL
+1831 DNGQEVTTESGTL
-1842 FPGGENCYIYPM
+1842 FPNGDLGYIYII
-1854 SNIQADHTFVIDQQL
+1854 NGVQEDHTIVISQNL
-1869 YDGIIGVGVDAEGMI
+1869 YSGIIGVVADAEGMI
-1884 SFAGYTIR
+1884 SFADYTIR

-1929 AKATVNGKAYTFKFI
+1929 AKATVNGKAYTLKFI

>member
-1 MKKLLLMFV
+1 MKKLLLFV
-10 MTLVGLVAF
+10 LSMLFVTSSAFAGEYTLTFKDNGGTSDNTAAFTSSKDITLVVEESNYVTKISAVNNVYSAKQGYGLKFSSGSKNGSLTFALSTDCAKKITKIVATACAYGSDASKISINGAD
-19 AQDPI
+19 AQD
-24 VSITTVVAN
+24 
-33 QKSGVSSYTASWI
+33 
-46 LGAPK
+46 L
-51 SSETWTV
+51 
-58 ENFNNNNS
+58 
-66 NESWNCMRCGR
+66 
-77 KSDTS
+77 
-82 VATITTDFAISA
+82 TTDFA
-94 SVNKVVVN
+94 
-102 MIPFIKTIDKDKLTA
+102 D
-117 LKLEISS
+117 
-124 TNDFTAPETTIA
+124 
-136 AENYM
+136 Y
-141 TATQKTEEDVTFTI
+141 TFTFAPTENTTTLKI
-155 PEPAANKYYRLV
+155 DATKRMYLTKLV
-167 FECAS
+167 VTYDGGEVS
-172 TAANNG
+172 
-178 FVQVNSIS
+178 
-186 YYGDADPTAGPASPV
+186 GPASPV

-350 TLGNVTEGGT
+350 TLGNVTPDGT
-360 PVDPTAIT
+360 PVEAATTT
-368 IAEVNSYGTALMN
+368 IAEVNTYGTALMN
-381 YFVKLEGVAINLTN
+381 YFVKLEGVAIDLTN

-908 APAPKL
+908 AAP
-914 YAVTVADTE
+914 VPT
-923 NGTIK
+923 
-928 LMNGETEVA
+928 
-937 SGTEVEEGT
+937 
-946 TLTIVATPAE
+946 
-956 NYSLEAITLN
+956 
-966 DAALAAGEDDSYSFT
+966 
-981 VSEAC
+981 
-986 TVAATFAINKYAV
+986 YAV
-999 TITEP
+999 TIAE
-1004 ENGTL
+1004 
-1009 VVMNGE
+1009 
-1015 EAVTSGSELAHGTE
+1015 
-1029 LSIVATPADGYELGA
+1029 
-1044 ITVNGNAI
+1044 
-1052 EGTALTLTEAATI
+1052 
-1065 AATFNEAKAPAYEYT
+1065 
-1080 APDGSGYDANYLTA
+1080 
-1094 ITSTGAQENISY
+1094 
-1106 TASSNPGLYNVLSDA
+1106 
-1121 IAAVPGSEFSIEFV
+1121 
-1135 ANSLGEGSYTTVRE
+1135 
-1149 DLRFDAAYIFADWYG
+1149 
-1164 NGEFTLIQ
+1164 
-1172 KVGNT
+1172 
-1177 APTHNVYG
+1177 
-1185 NYDEVMDIT
+1185 
-1194 QAFTMPE
+1194 
-1201 DVTAG
+1201 
-1206 TAARIRIIYQNAW
+1206 
-1219 KGCGSDDKTATPD
+1219 
-1232 PNAANLEKGIAYD
+1232 
-1245 IVVNAVAP
+1245 
-1253 TFTVTIADTEAT
+1253 TEAT
-1265 VEANVSDLTAVAEGT
+1265 VEANVEDLTAVEEGT
-1280 EVTFTVTAPE
+1280 EVTFTITAPE

-1296 VTYNDEIVPANAD
+1296 VTYNDETISANEDGTYTITVNAD
-1309 GTYTV
+1309 GTLS
-1314 TVNANGTFAVTLED
+1314 VTLED

-1591 LGTAAITLVQPT
+1591 LGTAAITLVQPVSDD
-1603 TEGNSFKVTDAKGK
+1603 NSFKVINAKGQ
-1617 EIAAEVTL
+1617 EVTEVTL
-1625 FEKLN
+1625 FEKIS
-1630 VVPALAEGV
+1630 VVPALAEGIN
-1639 EVLGVIVE
+1639 VLGVIVE
-1647 ADGVKTTYTLDQFPI
+1647 ADGVETTYTLDQLPI

-1708 ANGSKVVLTFT
+1708 AKGSKVVLTFT

-1764 LTIINPSDDPTPENN
+1764 LIVINPYDDDVPENN

>member
-10 MTLVGLVAF
+10 MALVGLVAF

-46 LGAPK
+46 LGAPE

-58 ENFNNNNS
+58 ENFNNNSS

-77 KSDTS
+77 KNNTS

-172 TAANNG
+172 NAANNG

-186 YYGDADPTAGPASPV
+186 YYGDADPAAGPAAPV
-201 VKMGANN
+201 IKMAANN
-208 TVEISAADGAQIYYT
+208 MVEISAADGAQIYYT
-223 TNGDDPTAET
+223 TNGDDPTAEN
-233 GTLYTG
+233 GTLYTA

-316 GVSSDDTYTNGAQLD
+316 GVSSDNTYTNGAQLD

-381 YFVKLEGVAINLTN
+381 YFVKLEGVAIDLTN
-395 TKLTQDGNELTY
+395 TKLTQDGNELVY

-437 QLNIINVT
+437 QINIINVT

-486 DLQSESETHIY
+486 DLQSASEKHIY
-497 RDATAQVA
+497 RDATAQIA
-505 EFAPGSTVKV
+505 ELAPGATVNV

-526 YLWIDYNKDYQFTYE
+526 YLWIDYNQDYQFSYE
-541 LDSNN
+541 LNSSD

-552 ELVGFSNYSTNPNN
+552 ELVGFSNYNSNPDGG
-566 SGTWH
+566 GTWH
-571 NSNGNTTSGGG
+571 NSNGTTLSNGGS
-582 GGTPNAGFSFVVPED
+582 GTPNAGFSFVVPED

-611 NILDPTPQP
+611 NAIDPVPQP
-620 TRSDNTLEK
+620 NRSDNTLEA
-629 NGGMVADFTIRVT
+629 NGGMVADFTIRIAV
-642 APTKYTVTIASAEHG
+642 PTKYTVTIASAEHG

-672 QVNAGTVITIA
+672 QVNEGTVITIA

-691 LGSATVNGTPI
+691 LGTATVNGTPI

-748 GAAKDMTAA
+748 GAAKDMAAA

-822 KVQFHGTVPPSHNVG
+822 KVEFHGTVPPSQNIG

-852 ADVPVGTEGRIRV
+852 ADVPVGTESRIRV
-865 IYSSAWSVPG
+865 IYASAWSVPG

-889 PNSQYINGGI
+889 PNSQYINGGV

-908 APAPKL
+908 AAP
-914 YAVTVADTE
+914 VPT
-923 NGTIK
+923 
-928 LMNGETEVA
+928 
-937 SGTEVEEGT
+937 
-946 TLTIVATPAE
+946 
-956 NYSLEAITLN
+956 
-966 DAALAAGEDDSYSFT
+966 
-981 VSEAC
+981 
-986 TVAATFAINKYAV
+986 YAV
-999 TITEP
+999 TIAE
-1004 ENGTL
+1004 
-1009 VVMNGE
+1009 
-1015 EAVTSGSELAHGTE
+1015 
-1029 LSIVATPADGYELGA
+1029 
-1044 ITVNGNAI
+1044 
-1052 EGTALTLTEAATI
+1052 
-1065 AATFNEAKAPAYEYT
+1065 
-1080 APDGSGYDANYLTA
+1080 
-1094 ITSTGAQENISY
+1094 
-1106 TASSNPGLYNVLSDA
+1106 
-1121 IAAVPGSEFSIEFV
+1121 
-1135 ANSLGEGSYTTVRE
+1135 
-1149 DLRFDAAYIFADWYG
+1149 
-1164 NGEFTLIQ
+1164 
-1172 KVGNT
+1172 
-1177 APTHNVYG
+1177 
-1185 NYDEVMDIT
+1185 
-1194 QAFTMPE
+1194 
-1201 DVTAG
+1201 
-1206 TAARIRIIYQNAW
+1206 
-1219 KGCGSDDKTATPD
+1219 
-1232 PNAANLEKGIAYD
+1232 
-1245 IVVNAVAP
+1245 
-1253 TFTVTIADTEAT
+1253 TEAT
-1265 VEANVSDLTAVAEGT
+1265 VEANVEDLTAVEEGT
-1280 EVTFTVTAPE
+1280 EVTFTITAPE

-1296 VTYNDEIVPANAD
+1296 VTYNDETITANEDGTYTITVNAD
-1309 GTYTV
+1309 GTLS
-1314 TVNANGTFAVTLED
+1314 VTLED

-1532 YKPAELVEG
+1532 YKPAELVES

-1568 SSQWTYVYNGTPQ
+1568 SSQWAYVYNGTPQ

-1630 VVPALAEGV
+1630 VVPALAEGIN
-1639 EVLGVIVE
+1639 VLGVIVE
-1647 ADGVKTTYTLDQFPI
+1647 ADGVETTYTLDQLPI

-1697 AIAVAAEGTEV
+1697 ATAVAAEGTEV

-1719 GNEGTEFK
+1719 GNEGAVFK

>member
-1 MKKLLLMFV
+1 MFV
-10 MTLVGLVAF
+10 MALVGLVAF

-33 QKSGVSSYTASWI
+33 QKSGVSSYTASWT
-46 LGAPK
+46 LGAPE

-58 ENFNNNNS
+58 ENFNNNSS

-77 KSDTS
+77 KNNTS

-186 YYGDADPTAGPASPV
+186 YYGDADPTAGPAAPV

-889 PNSQYINGGI
+889 PNSQYINGGV

-908 APAPKL
+908 AAP
-914 YAVTVADTE
+914 VPT
-923 NGTIK
+923 
-928 LMNGETEVA
+928 
-937 SGTEVEEGT
+937 
-946 TLTIVATPAE
+946 
-956 NYSLEAITLN
+956 
-966 DAALAAGEDDSYSFT
+966 
-981 VSEAC
+981 
-986 TVAATFAINKYAV
+986 YAV
-999 TITEP
+999 TIAE
-1004 ENGTL
+1004 
-1009 VVMNGE
+1009 
-1015 EAVTSGSELAHGTE
+1015 
-1029 LSIVATPADGYELGA
+1029 
-1044 ITVNGNAI
+1044 
-1052 EGTALTLTEAATI
+1052 
-1065 AATFNEAKAPAYEYT
+1065 
-1080 APDGSGYDANYLTA
+1080 
-1094 ITSTGAQENISY
+1094 
-1106 TASSNPGLYNVLSDA
+1106 
-1121 IAAVPGSEFSIEFV
+1121 
-1135 ANSLGEGSYTTVRE
+1135 
-1149 DLRFDAAYIFADWYG
+1149 
-1164 NGEFTLIQ
+1164 
-1172 KVGNT
+1172 
-1177 APTHNVYG
+1177 
-1185 NYDEVMDIT
+1185 
-1194 QAFTMPE
+1194 
-1201 DVTAG
+1201 
-1206 TAARIRIIYQNAW
+1206 
-1219 KGCGSDDKTATPD
+1219 
-1232 PNAANLEKGIAYD
+1232 
-1245 IVVNAVAP
+1245 
-1253 TFTVTIADTEAT
+1253 TEAT
-1265 VEANVSDLTAVAEGT
+1265 VEANVEDLTAVEEGT
-1280 EVTFTVTAPE
+1280 EVTFTITAPE

-1296 VTYNDEIVPANAD
+1296 VTYNDETISANEDGTYTITVNAD
-1309 GTYTV
+1309 GTLS
-1314 TVNANGTFAVTLED
+1314 VTLED

-1430 QPSATETTDPG
+1430 QPRATETTDPG

-1697 AIAVAAEGTEV
+1697 ATAVAAEGTEV

-1719 GNEGTEFK
+1719 GNEGAVFK

>member
-1 MKKLLLMFV
+1 MKKLLLFV
-10 MTLVGLVAF
+10 LSMLFVTSSAFAGEYTLTFKDNGGTSDNTAAFTSSKDITLVVEESNYVTKISAVNNVYSAKQGYGLKFSSGSKNGSLTFALSTDGAKKITKIVATACAYGSDASKISINGAD
-19 AQDPI
+19 AQD
-24 VSITTVVAN
+24 
-33 QKSGVSSYTASWI
+33 
-46 LGAPK
+46 L
-51 SSETWTV
+51 
-58 ENFNNNNS
+58 
-66 NESWNCMRCGR
+66 
-77 KSDTS
+77 
-82 VATITTDFAISA
+82 TTDFA
-94 SVNKVVVN
+94 
-102 MIPFIKTIDKDKLTA
+102 D
-117 LKLEISS
+117 
-124 TNDFTAPETTIA
+124 
-136 AENYM
+136 Y
-141 TATQKTEEDVTFTI
+141 TFTFAPTENTTTLKI
-155 PEPAANKYYRLV
+155 DATKRMYLTKLV
-167 FECAS
+167 VTYDGGEVS
-172 TAANNG
+172 
-178 FVQVNSIS
+178 
-186 YYGDADPTAGPASPV
+186 GPASPV

-223 TNGDDPTAET
+223 TNGDDPTAEN
-233 GTLYTG
+233 GTLYTA

-267 YLNTLSSL
+267 YLNTLFSL

-289 VQAPMTIVYHNGRY
+289 VQAPMTIVYHNGHY

-350 TLGNVTEGGT
+350 TLGNVTPDGT
-360 PVDPTAIT
+360 PVEAATTT
-368 IAEVNSYGTALMN
+368 IAEVNTYGTALMN

-611 NILDPTPQP
+611 NAIDPVPQP
-620 TRSDNTLEK
+620 NRSDNTLEA

-908 APAPKL
+908 AAP
-914 YAVTVADTE
+914 VPT
-923 NGTIK
+923 
-928 LMNGETEVA
+928 
-937 SGTEVEEGT
+937 
-946 TLTIVATPAE
+946 
-956 NYSLEAITLN
+956 
-966 DAALAAGEDDSYSFT
+966 
-981 VSEAC
+981 
-986 TVAATFAINKYAV
+986 YAV
-999 TITEP
+999 TIAE
-1004 ENGTL
+1004 
-1009 VVMNGE
+1009 
-1015 EAVTSGSELAHGTE
+1015 
-1029 LSIVATPADGYELGA
+1029 
-1044 ITVNGNAI
+1044 
-1052 EGTALTLTEAATI
+1052 
-1065 AATFNEAKAPAYEYT
+1065 
-1080 APDGSGYDANYLTA
+1080 
-1094 ITSTGAQENISY
+1094 
-1106 TASSNPGLYNVLSDA
+1106 
-1121 IAAVPGSEFSIEFV
+1121 
-1135 ANSLGEGSYTTVRE
+1135 
-1149 DLRFDAAYIFADWYG
+1149 
-1164 NGEFTLIQ
+1164 
-1172 KVGNT
+1172 
-1177 APTHNVYG
+1177 
-1185 NYDEVMDIT
+1185 
-1194 QAFTMPE
+1194 
-1201 DVTAG
+1201 
-1206 TAARIRIIYQNAW
+1206 
-1219 KGCGSDDKTATPD
+1219 
-1232 PNAANLEKGIAYD
+1232 
-1245 IVVNAVAP
+1245 
-1253 TFTVTIADTEAT
+1253 TEAT
-1265 VEANVSDLTAVAEGT
+1265 VEANVEDLTAVEEGT
-1280 EVTFTVTAPE
+1280 EVTFTITAPE

-1296 VTYNDEIVPANAD
+1296 VTYNDETISANEDGTYTITVNAD
-1309 GTYTV
+1309 GTLS
-1314 TVNANGTFAVTLED
+1314 VTLED

-1697 AIAVAAEGTEV
+1697 ATAVAAEGTEV

-1719 GNEGTEFK
+1719 GNEGAVFK

>member
-46 LGAPK
+46 LGAPE

-58 ENFNNNNS
+58 ENFNNNDS

-77 KSDTS
+77 KSNTS

-186 YYGDADPTAGPASPV
+186 YYGDADPTAGPAAPV

-267 YLNTLSSL
+267 YLNTLFSL

-350 TLGNVTEGGT
+350 TLGNVTPDGT
-360 PVDPTAIT
+360 PVEAATTT
-368 IAEVNSYGTALMN
+368 IAEVNTYGTALMN
-381 YFVKLEGVAINLTN
+381 YFVKLEGVAIDLTN
-395 TKLTQDGNELTY
+395 TKLTQDGNELVY

-437 QLNIINVT
+437 QINIINVT

-582 GGTPNAGFSFVVPED
+582 GGTPNAGFSFVVPEN

-908 APAPKL
+908 AAP
-914 YAVTVADTE
+914 VPT
-923 NGTIK
+923 
-928 LMNGETEVA
+928 
-937 SGTEVEEGT
+937 
-946 TLTIVATPAE
+946 
-956 NYSLEAITLN
+956 
-966 DAALAAGEDDSYSFT
+966 
-981 VSEAC
+981 
-986 TVAATFAINKYAV
+986 YAV
-999 TITEP
+999 TIAE
-1004 ENGTL
+1004 
-1009 VVMNGE
+1009 
-1015 EAVTSGSELAHGTE
+1015 
-1029 LSIVATPADGYELGA
+1029 
-1044 ITVNGNAI
+1044 
-1052 EGTALTLTEAATI
+1052 
-1065 AATFNEAKAPAYEYT
+1065 
-1080 APDGSGYDANYLTA
+1080 
-1094 ITSTGAQENISY
+1094 
-1106 TASSNPGLYNVLSDA
+1106 
-1121 IAAVPGSEFSIEFV
+1121 
-1135 ANSLGEGSYTTVRE
+1135 
-1149 DLRFDAAYIFADWYG
+1149 
-1164 NGEFTLIQ
+1164 
-1172 KVGNT
+1172 
-1177 APTHNVYG
+1177 
-1185 NYDEVMDIT
+1185 
-1194 QAFTMPE
+1194 
-1201 DVTAG
+1201 
-1206 TAARIRIIYQNAW
+1206 
-1219 KGCGSDDKTATPD
+1219 
-1232 PNAANLEKGIAYD
+1232 
-1245 IVVNAVAP
+1245 
-1253 TFTVTIADTEAT
+1253 TEAT
-1265 VEANVSDLTAVAEGT
+1265 VEANVEDLTAVEEGT
-1280 EVTFTVTAPE
+1280 EVTFTITAPE

-1296 VTYNDEIVPANAD
+1296 VTYNDETISANEDGTYTITVNAD
-1309 GTYTV
+1309 GTLS
-1314 TVNANGTFAVTLED
+1314 VTLED

-1430 QPSATETTDPG
+1430 QPRATETTDPG

-1697 AIAVAAEGTEV
+1697 ATAVAAEGTEV

-1719 GNEGTEFK
+1719 GNEGAVFK

>member
-1 MKKLLLMFV
+1 MCKHCC
-10 MTLVGLVAF
+10 
-19 AQDPI
+19 Q
-24 VSITTVVAN
+24 
-33 QKSGVSSYTASWI
+33 Q
-46 LGAPK
+46 
-51 SSETWTV
+51 
-58 ENFNNNNS
+58 
-66 NESWNCMRCGR
+66 
-77 KSDTS
+77 
-82 VATITTDFAISA
+82 
-94 SVNKVVVN
+94 
-102 MIPFIKTIDKDKLTA
+102 
-117 LKLEISS
+117 
-124 TNDFTAPETTIA
+124 
-136 AENYM
+136 
-141 TATQKTEEDVTFTI
+141 
-155 PEPAANKYYRLV
+155 RL
-167 FECAS
+167 
-172 TAANNG
+172 
-178 FVQVNSIS
+178 VQVNSIS
-186 YYGDADPTAGPASPV
+186 YYGDADPTAGPAAPV

-822 KVQFHGTVPPSHNVG
+822 KVEFHGTVPPSHNVG

-889 PNSQYINGGI
+889 PNSQYINGGV

-908 APAPKL
+908 AAP
-914 YAVTVADTE
+914 VPT
-923 NGTIK
+923 
-928 LMNGETEVA
+928 
-937 SGTEVEEGT
+937 
-946 TLTIVATPAE
+946 
-956 NYSLEAITLN
+956 
-966 DAALAAGEDDSYSFT
+966 
-981 VSEAC
+981 
-986 TVAATFAINKYAV
+986 YAV
-999 TITEP
+999 TIAE
-1004 ENGTL
+1004 
-1009 VVMNGE
+1009 
-1015 EAVTSGSELAHGTE
+1015 
-1029 LSIVATPADGYELGA
+1029 
-1044 ITVNGNAI
+1044 
-1052 EGTALTLTEAATI
+1052 
-1065 AATFNEAKAPAYEYT
+1065 
-1080 APDGSGYDANYLTA
+1080 
-1094 ITSTGAQENISY
+1094 
-1106 TASSNPGLYNVLSDA
+1106 
-1121 IAAVPGSEFSIEFV
+1121 
-1135 ANSLGEGSYTTVRE
+1135 
-1149 DLRFDAAYIFADWYG
+1149 
-1164 NGEFTLIQ
+1164 
-1172 KVGNT
+1172 
-1177 APTHNVYG
+1177 
-1185 NYDEVMDIT
+1185 
-1194 QAFTMPE
+1194 
-1201 DVTAG
+1201 
-1206 TAARIRIIYQNAW
+1206 
-1219 KGCGSDDKTATPD
+1219 
-1232 PNAANLEKGIAYD
+1232 
-1245 IVVNAVAP
+1245 
-1253 TFTVTIADTEAT
+1253 TEAT
-1265 VEANVSDLTAVAEGT
+1265 VEANVEDLTAVEEGT
-1280 EVTFTVTAPE
+1280 EVTFTITAPE

-1296 VTYNDEIVPANAD
+1296 VTYNDETISANEDGTYTITVNAD
-1309 GTYTV
+1309 GTLS
-1314 TVNANGTFAVTLED
+1314 VTLED

-1430 QPSATETTDPG
+1430 QPRATETTDPG

-1697 AIAVAAEGTEV
+1697 ATAVAAEGTEV

-1719 GNEGTEFK
+1719 GNEGAVFK

>member
-1 MKKLLLMFV
+1 MFV

-46 LGAPK
+46 LGAPE

-66 NESWNCMRCGR
+66 NESWNCMRCGKR
-77 KSDTS
+77 SNTS

-102 MIPFIKTIDKDKLTA
+102 MIPFIKAIDKDKLTA

-186 YYGDADPTAGPASPV
+186 YYGDADPTAGPAAPV

-486 DLQSESETHIY
+486 DLQSASEKHIY
-497 RDATAQVA
+497 RDATAQIA
-505 EFAPGSTVKV
+505 ELAPGSTVKV

-611 NILDPTPQP
+611 NAIDPVPQP
-620 TRSDNTLEK
+620 NRSDNTLEA
-629 NGGMVADFTIRVT
+629 NGGMVADFTIRIAV
-642 APTKYTVTIASAEHG
+642 PTKYNVTIAPAEHG
-657 TIKVLNGENEITSGS
+657 TIKVLAGSEEIASGS
-672 QVNAGTVITIA
+672 QVNEGTVITIA

-691 LGSATVNGTPI
+691 LGTATVNGTPI

-748 GAAKDMTAA
+748 GAAKDMAAA

-822 KVQFHGTVPPSHNVG
+822 KVEFHGTVPPSHNIG

-852 ADVPVGTEGRIRV
+852 ADVPVGTESRIRV
-865 IYSSAWSVPG
+865 IYASAWSVPG

-889 PNSQYINGGI
+889 PNSQYINGGV

-908 APAPKL
+908 EAPVP
-914 YAVTVADTE
+914 T
-923 NGTIK
+923 
-928 LMNGETEVA
+928 
-937 SGTEVEEGT
+937 
-946 TLTIVATPAE
+946 
-956 NYSLEAITLN
+956 
-966 DAALAAGEDDSYSFT
+966 
-981 VSEAC
+981 
-986 TVAATFAINKYAV
+986 YAV
-999 TITEP
+999 TIAE
-1004 ENGTL
+1004 
-1009 VVMNGE
+1009 
-1015 EAVTSGSELAHGTE
+1015 
-1029 LSIVATPADGYELGA
+1029 
-1044 ITVNGNAI
+1044 
-1052 EGTALTLTEAATI
+1052 
-1065 AATFNEAKAPAYEYT
+1065 
-1080 APDGSGYDANYLTA
+1080 
-1094 ITSTGAQENISY
+1094 
-1106 TASSNPGLYNVLSDA
+1106 
-1121 IAAVPGSEFSIEFV
+1121 
-1135 ANSLGEGSYTTVRE
+1135 
-1149 DLRFDAAYIFADWYG
+1149 
-1164 NGEFTLIQ
+1164 
-1172 KVGNT
+1172 
-1177 APTHNVYG
+1177 
-1185 NYDEVMDIT
+1185 
-1194 QAFTMPE
+1194 
-1201 DVTAG
+1201 
-1206 TAARIRIIYQNAW
+1206 
-1219 KGCGSDDKTATPD
+1219 
-1232 PNAANLEKGIAYD
+1232 
-1245 IVVNAVAP
+1245 
-1253 TFTVTIADTEAT
+1253 TEAT
-1265 VEANVSDLTAVAEGT
+1265 VEANVEDLSAVEEGT
-1280 EVTFTVTAPE
+1280 EVTFTITAPE

-1296 VTYNDEIVPANAD
+1296 VTYNDETISANEDGTYTITVNAD
-1309 GTYTV
+1309 GTLS
-1314 TVNANGTFAVTLED
+1314 VTLED

-1390 MGNIQSQFIDATGAF
+1390 MGNIQSQFINATGAF

-1430 QPSATETTDPG
+1430 QPRATETTDPG

-1568 SSQWTYVYNGTPQ
+1568 SSQYTYVYNGTPQ

-1697 AIAVAAEGTEV
+1697 ATAVAAEGTEV

-1719 GNEGTEFK
+1719 GNEGAVFK

>member
-1 MKKLLLMFV
+1 MFV
-10 MTLVGLVAF
+10 MALVGLVAF

-33 QKSGVSSYTASWI
+33 QKSGVSSYTASWT
-46 LGAPK
+46 LGAPE

-58 ENFNNNNS
+58 ENFNNNSS

-77 KSDTS
+77 KNNTS

-172 TAANNG
+172 NAANNG

-186 YYGDADPTAGPASPV
+186 YYGDADPAAGPAAPV

-620 TRSDNTLEK
+620 TRSENTLEA

-657 TIKVLNGENEITSGS
+657 TIKVLNGEEEITSGS
-672 QVNAGTVITIA
+672 QVNEGTVITIA
-683 GDAERGYM
+683 GEAERGYM
-691 LGSATVNGTPI
+691 LGSATVNGAPI

-748 GAAKDMTAA
+748 GAAKDMAAA

-822 KVQFHGTVPPSHNVG
+822 KVEFHGTVPPSHNIG

-852 ADVPVGTEGRIRV
+852 ADVPVGTESRIRV
-865 IYSSAWSVPG
+865 IYASAWSVPG
-875 TNSSDQNQGMEAAD
+875 TNSSNQNQGMEAAD
-889 PNSQYINGGI
+889 PNSQYINGGV

-908 APAPKL
+908 AAP
-914 YAVTVADTE
+914 VPT
-923 NGTIK
+923 
-928 LMNGETEVA
+928 
-937 SGTEVEEGT
+937 
-946 TLTIVATPAE
+946 
-956 NYSLEAITLN
+956 
-966 DAALAAGEDDSYSFT
+966 
-981 VSEAC
+981 
-986 TVAATFAINKYAV
+986 YAV
-999 TITEP
+999 TIAE
-1004 ENGTL
+1004 
-1009 VVMNGE
+1009 
-1015 EAVTSGSELAHGTE
+1015 
-1029 LSIVATPADGYELGA
+1029 
-1044 ITVNGNAI
+1044 
-1052 EGTALTLTEAATI
+1052 
-1065 AATFNEAKAPAYEYT
+1065 
-1080 APDGSGYDANYLTA
+1080 
-1094 ITSTGAQENISY
+1094 
-1106 TASSNPGLYNVLSDA
+1106 
-1121 IAAVPGSEFSIEFV
+1121 
-1135 ANSLGEGSYTTVRE
+1135 
-1149 DLRFDAAYIFADWYG
+1149 
-1164 NGEFTLIQ
+1164 
-1172 KVGNT
+1172 
-1177 APTHNVYG
+1177 
-1185 NYDEVMDIT
+1185 
-1194 QAFTMPE
+1194 
-1201 DVTAG
+1201 
-1206 TAARIRIIYQNAW
+1206 
-1219 KGCGSDDKTATPD
+1219 
-1232 PNAANLEKGIAYD
+1232 
-1245 IVVNAVAP
+1245 
-1253 TFTVTIADTEAT
+1253 TEAT
-1265 VEANVSDLTAVAEGT
+1265 VEANVEDLTAVEEGT
-1280 EVTFTVTAPE
+1280 EVTFTITAPE

-1296 VTYNDEIVPANAD
+1296 VTYNDETISANEDGTYTITVNAD
-1309 GTYTV
+1309 GTL
-1314 TVNANGTFAVTLED
+1314 AVTLED
-1328 IPQPGKALLVP
+1328 IPEPGKAILVP

-1358 HTNGSCDANDLRS
+1358 HTNGTVDENDLRS

-1430 QPSATETTDPG
+1430 QPRATETTDPG

-1697 AIAVAAEGTEV
+1697 ATAVAAEGTEV

-1719 GNEGTEFK
+1719 GNEGAVFK

-1884 SFAGYTIR
+1884 SFADYTIR

>member
-1 MKKLLLMFV
+1 M
-10 MTLVGLVAF
+10 
-19 AQDPI
+19 
-24 VSITTVVAN
+24 
-33 QKSGVSSYTASWI
+33 
-46 LGAPK
+46 
-51 SSETWTV
+51 
-58 ENFNNNNS
+58 
-66 NESWNCMRCGR
+66 
-77 KSDTS
+77 
-82 VATITTDFAISA
+82 ATITTDFAISA

-186 YYGDADPTAGPASPV
+186 YYGDADPTAGPAAPV

-267 YLNTLSSL
+267 YLNTLFSL

-350 TLGNVTEGGT
+350 TLGNVTPDGT
-360 PVDPTAIT
+360 PVEAATTT
-368 IAEVNSYGTALMN
+368 IAEVNTYGTALMN
-381 YFVKLEGVAINLTN
+381 YFVKLEGVAIDLTN
-395 TKLTQDGNELTY
+395 TKLTQDGNELVY

-437 QLNIINVT
+437 QINIINVT

-582 GGTPNAGFSFVVPED
+582 GGTPNAGFSFVVPEN

-908 APAPKL
+908 AAP
-914 YAVTVADTE
+914 VPT
-923 NGTIK
+923 
-928 LMNGETEVA
+928 
-937 SGTEVEEGT
+937 
-946 TLTIVATPAE
+946 
-956 NYSLEAITLN
+956 
-966 DAALAAGEDDSYSFT
+966 
-981 VSEAC
+981 
-986 TVAATFAINKYAV
+986 YAV
-999 TITEP
+999 TIAE
-1004 ENGTL
+1004 
-1009 VVMNGE
+1009 
-1015 EAVTSGSELAHGTE
+1015 
-1029 LSIVATPADGYELGA
+1029 
-1044 ITVNGNAI
+1044 
-1052 EGTALTLTEAATI
+1052 
-1065 AATFNEAKAPAYEYT
+1065 
-1080 APDGSGYDANYLTA
+1080 
-1094 ITSTGAQENISY
+1094 
-1106 TASSNPGLYNVLSDA
+1106 
-1121 IAAVPGSEFSIEFV
+1121 
-1135 ANSLGEGSYTTVRE
+1135 
-1149 DLRFDAAYIFADWYG
+1149 
-1164 NGEFTLIQ
+1164 
-1172 KVGNT
+1172 
-1177 APTHNVYG
+1177 
-1185 NYDEVMDIT
+1185 
-1194 QAFTMPE
+1194 
-1201 DVTAG
+1201 
-1206 TAARIRIIYQNAW
+1206 
-1219 KGCGSDDKTATPD
+1219 
-1232 PNAANLEKGIAYD
+1232 
-1245 IVVNAVAP
+1245 
-1253 TFTVTIADTEAT
+1253 TEAT
-1265 VEANVSDLTAVAEGT
+1265 VEANVEDLTAVEEGT
-1280 EVTFTVTAPE
+1280 EVTFTITAPE

-1296 VTYNDEIVPANAD
+1296 VTYNDETISANEDGTYTITVNAD
-1309 GTYTV
+1309 GTLS
-1314 TVNANGTFAVTLED
+1314 VTLED

-1430 QPSATETTDPG
+1430 QPRATETTDPG

-1697 AIAVAAEGTEV
+1697 ATAVAAEGTEV

-1719 GNEGTEFK
+1719 GNEGAVFK

>member
-1 MKKLLLMFV
+1 MKKLLLFV
-10 MTLVGLVAF
+10 LSMLFVTSSAFAGEYTLTFKDNGGTSDNTSAFTSSKDITLVVEESNYVTKISAVNNVYSAKQGYGLKFSSGSKNGSLTFALSTDGAKKITKIVATACAYGSDASKISINGAD
-19 AQDPI
+19 AQD
-24 VSITTVVAN
+24 
-33 QKSGVSSYTASWI
+33 
-46 LGAPK
+46 L
-51 SSETWTV
+51 
-58 ENFNNNNS
+58 
-66 NESWNCMRCGR
+66 
-77 KSDTS
+77 
-82 VATITTDFAISA
+82 TTDF
-94 SVNKVVVN
+94 VN
-102 MIPFIKTIDKDKLTA
+102 
-117 LKLEISS
+117 
-124 TNDFTAPETTIA
+124 
-136 AENYM
+136 Y
-141 TATQKTEEDVTFTI
+141 TFTFAPTENTTTLKI
-155 PEPAANKYYRLV
+155 DATKRMYLTKLV
-167 FECAS
+167 VTYDGGEVS
-172 TAANNG
+172 
-178 FVQVNSIS
+178 
-186 YYGDADPTAGPASPV
+186 GPASPV

-223 TNGDDPTAET
+223 TNGDDPTTES
-233 GTLYTG
+233 TLYTG

-381 YFVKLEGVAINLTN
+381 YFVKLEGVAIDLTN
-395 TKLTQDGNELTY
+395 TKLTQDGNELVY

-437 QLNIINVT
+437 QINIINVT

-486 DLQSESETHIY
+486 DLQSASEKHIY
-497 RDATAQVA
+497 RDATAQIA
-505 EFAPGSTVKV
+505 ELAPGATVNV

-526 YLWIDYNKDYQFTYE
+526 YLWIDYNQDYQFSYE
-541 LDSNN
+541 LNSSD

-552 ELVGFSNYSTNPNN
+552 ELVGFSNYNSNPDGG
-566 SGTWH
+566 GTWH
-571 NSNGNTTSGGG
+571 NSNGTTLSNGGS
-582 GGTPNAGFSFVVPED
+582 GTPNAGFSFVVPED

-620 TRSDNTLEK
+620 TRSENTLEA

-657 TIKVLNGENEITSGS
+657 TIKVLAGSEEIASGS
-672 QVNAGTVITIA
+672 QVNEGTIITIA

-822 KVQFHGTVPPSHNVG
+822 KVQFHGTVPPSHHVG

-852 ADVPVGTEGRIRV
+852 ADVPVGTESRIRV
-865 IYSSAWSVPG
+865 IYASAWSVPG

-889 PNSQYINGGI
+889 PNSQYINGGV

-908 APAPKL
+908 AAP
-914 YAVTVADTE
+914 VPT
-923 NGTIK
+923 
-928 LMNGETEVA
+928 
-937 SGTEVEEGT
+937 
-946 TLTIVATPAE
+946 
-956 NYSLEAITLN
+956 
-966 DAALAAGEDDSYSFT
+966 
-981 VSEAC
+981 
-986 TVAATFAINKYAV
+986 YAV
-999 TITEP
+999 TIAE
-1004 ENGTL
+1004 
-1009 VVMNGE
+1009 
-1015 EAVTSGSELAHGTE
+1015 
-1029 LSIVATPADGYELGA
+1029 
-1044 ITVNGNAI
+1044 
-1052 EGTALTLTEAATI
+1052 
-1065 AATFNEAKAPAYEYT
+1065 
-1080 APDGSGYDANYLTA
+1080 
-1094 ITSTGAQENISY
+1094 
-1106 TASSNPGLYNVLSDA
+1106 
-1121 IAAVPGSEFSIEFV
+1121 
-1135 ANSLGEGSYTTVRE
+1135 
-1149 DLRFDAAYIFADWYG
+1149 
-1164 NGEFTLIQ
+1164 
-1172 KVGNT
+1172 
-1177 APTHNVYG
+1177 
-1185 NYDEVMDIT
+1185 
-1194 QAFTMPE
+1194 
-1201 DVTAG
+1201 
-1206 TAARIRIIYQNAW
+1206 
-1219 KGCGSDDKTATPD
+1219 
-1232 PNAANLEKGIAYD
+1232 
-1245 IVVNAVAP
+1245 
-1253 TFTVTIADTEAT
+1253 TEAT
-1265 VEANVSDLTAVAEGT
+1265 VEANVEDLTAVEEGT
-1280 EVTFTVTAPE
+1280 EVTFTITAPE

-1296 VTYNDEIVPANAD
+1296 VTYNDETITANEDGTYTITVNAD
-1309 GTYTV
+1309 GTLS
-1314 TVNANGTFAVTLED
+1314 VTLED

-1430 QPSATETTDPG
+1430 QPRATETTDPG

-1532 YKPAELVEG
+1532 YKPAELVES

-1697 AIAVAAEGTEV
+1697 ATAVAAEGTEV

-1719 GNEGTEFK
+1719 GNEGAVFK

>member
-10 MTLVGLVAF
+10 MALVGLVAF

-33 QKSGVSSYTASWI
+33 QKSGVSSYTASWT
-46 LGAPK
+46 LGAPE

-66 NESWNCMRCGR
+66 SEDWNCMRCG
-77 KSDTS
+77 KKNNTS

-102 MIPFIKTIDKDKLTA
+102 MIPFIKNIDKDKLTA

-186 YYGDADPTAGPASPV
+186 YYGDADPTAGPAAPV

-223 TNGDDPTAET
+223 TNGDDPTAEN
-233 GTLYTG
+233 GTLYTA

-437 QLNIINVT
+437 QINIINVT

-629 NGGMVADFTIRVT
+629 NGGMIADFTIRIAV
-642 APTKYTVTIASAEHG
+642 PTKYNVTIAPAEHG
-657 TIKVLNGENEITSGS
+657 TIKVLAGSEEIASGS
-672 QVNAGTVITIA
+672 QVNEGTIITIA

-691 LGSATVNGTPI
+691 LGSATVNGAPI

-748 GAAKDMTAA
+748 GAAKDMAAA

-822 KVQFHGTVPPSHNVG
+822 KVEFHGTVPPSHNIG

-852 ADVPVGTEGRIRV
+852 ADVPVGTESRIRV

-889 PNSQYINGGI
+889 PNSQYINGGV

-908 APAPKL
+908 AAP
-914 YAVTVADTE
+914 VPT
-923 NGTIK
+923 
-928 LMNGETEVA
+928 
-937 SGTEVEEGT
+937 
-946 TLTIVATPAE
+946 
-956 NYSLEAITLN
+956 
-966 DAALAAGEDDSYSFT
+966 
-981 VSEAC
+981 
-986 TVAATFAINKYAV
+986 YAV
-999 TITEP
+999 TIAE
-1004 ENGTL
+1004 
-1009 VVMNGE
+1009 
-1015 EAVTSGSELAHGTE
+1015 
-1029 LSIVATPADGYELGA
+1029 
-1044 ITVNGNAI
+1044 
-1052 EGTALTLTEAATI
+1052 
-1065 AATFNEAKAPAYEYT
+1065 
-1080 APDGSGYDANYLTA
+1080 
-1094 ITSTGAQENISY
+1094 
-1106 TASSNPGLYNVLSDA
+1106 
-1121 IAAVPGSEFSIEFV
+1121 
-1135 ANSLGEGSYTTVRE
+1135 
-1149 DLRFDAAYIFADWYG
+1149 
-1164 NGEFTLIQ
+1164 
-1172 KVGNT
+1172 
-1177 APTHNVYG
+1177 
-1185 NYDEVMDIT
+1185 
-1194 QAFTMPE
+1194 
-1201 DVTAG
+1201 
-1206 TAARIRIIYQNAW
+1206 
-1219 KGCGSDDKTATPD
+1219 
-1232 PNAANLEKGIAYD
+1232 
-1245 IVVNAVAP
+1245 
-1253 TFTVTIADTEAT
+1253 TEAT
-1265 VEANVSDLTAVAEGT
+1265 VEANVEDLTAVEEGT
-1280 EVTFTVTAPE
+1280 EVTFTITAPE

-1296 VTYNDEIVPANAD
+1296 VTYNDETITANEDGTYTITVNAD
-1309 GTYTV
+1309 GTLS
-1314 TVNANGTFAVTLED
+1314 VTLED

-1358 HTNGSCDANDLRS
+1358 HTNGTVDENDLRS

-1430 QPSATETTDPG
+1430 QPRATETTDPG

-1532 YKPAELVEG
+1532 YKPAELVES

-1568 SSQWTYVYNGTPQ
+1568 SYQWTYVYNGTPQ

-1630 VVPALAEGV
+1630 VVPALAEGIN
-1639 EVLGVIVE
+1639 VLGVIVE
-1647 ADGVKTTYTLDQFPI
+1647 ADGVETTYTLDQLPI

-1697 AIAVAAEGTEV
+1697 ATAVAAEGTEV

-1719 GNEGTEFK
+1719 GNEGAVFK

-1929 AKATVNGKAYTFKFI
+1929 AKATVNGKAYTLKFI

>member
-1 MKKLLLMFV
+1 MKKLLLFV
-10 MTLVGLVAF
+10 LSMLFVTSSAFAGEYTLTFKDNGSTSDNTSAFTSSKDITLVVEESNYVTKISAVNNVYSAKQGYGLKFSSGSKNGSLTFALSTDGAKKITIFVATACAYGSDASKISINGAD
-19 AQDPI
+19 AQD
-24 VSITTVVAN
+24 
-33 QKSGVSSYTASWI
+33 
-46 LGAPK
+46 L
-51 SSETWTV
+51 
-58 ENFNNNNS
+58 
-66 NESWNCMRCGR
+66 
-77 KSDTS
+77 
-82 VATITTDFAISA
+82 TTDFA
-94 SVNKVVVN
+94 
-102 MIPFIKTIDKDKLTA
+102 D
-117 LKLEISS
+117 
-124 TNDFTAPETTIA
+124 
-136 AENYM
+136 Y
-141 TATQKTEEDVTFTI
+141 TFTFAPTENTTTLKI
-155 PEPAANKYYRLV
+155 DATKRMYLTKLV
-167 FECAS
+167 VTYDGGEVS
-172 TAANNG
+172 
-178 FVQVNSIS
+178 
-186 YYGDADPTAGPASPV
+186 GPASPV

-395 TKLTQDGNELTY
+395 TKLTQDGNELVY

-437 QLNIINVT
+437 QINIINVT

-486 DLQSESETHIY
+486 DLQSASEKHIY
-497 RDATAQVA
+497 RDATAQIA
-505 EFAPGSTVKV
+505 ELAPGATVNV

-526 YLWIDYNKDYQFTYE
+526 YLWIDYNQDYQFSYE
-541 LDSNN
+541 LNSSD

-552 ELVGFSNYSTNPNN
+552 ELVGFSNYNSNPDGG
-566 SGTWH
+566 GTWH
-571 NSNGNTTSGGG
+571 NSNGTTLSNGGS
-582 GGTPNAGFSFVVPED
+582 GTPNAGFSFVVPED

-620 TRSDNTLEK
+620 TRSENTLEA

-657 TIKVLNGENEITSGS
+657 TIKVLNGEEEITSGS
-672 QVNAGTVITIA
+672 QVNEGTVITIA
-683 GDAERGYM
+683 GEAERGYM
-691 LGSATVNGTPI
+691 LGSATVNGAPI
-702 EGFTYEVNEDVEIG
+702 EGFTYEVNENVEIG
-716 GTFVDKVASYTAPA
+716 GTFVDR
-730 GHVETNGTNTY
+730 
-741 VETINTT
+741 
-748 GAAKDMTAA
+748 
-757 FTEQPTD
+757 
-764 DNIYALI
+764 
-771 EDKAEVVPGESFTL
+771 VPS
-785 NLIAKSLGEYSTSTV
+785 YSTPT
-800 RQDIRYTC
+800 
-808 AYIWADWYGLSEWE
+808 
-822 KVQFHGTVPPSHNVG
+822 
-837 GNYDVLNIAQALTMP
+837 GN
-852 ADVPVGTEGRIRV
+852 
-865 IYSSAWSVPG
+865 
-875 TNSSDQNQGMEAAD
+875 
-889 PNSQYINGGI
+889 
-899 AYDIVVNAV
+899 
-908 APAPKL
+908 
-914 YAVTVADTE
+914 
-923 NGTIK
+923 
-928 LMNGETEVA
+928 
-937 SGTEVEEGT
+937 
-946 TLTIVATPAE
+946 
-956 NYSLEAITLN
+956 
-966 DAALAAGEDDSYSFT
+966 SYS
-981 VSEAC
+981 
-986 TVAATFAINKYAV
+986 
-999 TITEP
+999 
-1004 ENGTL
+1004 
-1009 VVMNGE
+1009 
-1015 EAVTSGSELAHGTE
+1015 
-1029 LSIVATPADGYELGA
+1029 
-1044 ITVNGNAI
+1044 
-1052 EGTALTLTEAATI
+1052 
-1065 AATFNEAKAPAYEYT
+1065 
-1080 APDGSGYDANYLTA
+1080 ANYLTA

-1106 TASSNPGLYNVLSDA
+1106 TADANPGIYNLLSDA
-1121 IAAVPGSEFSIEFV
+1121 ISVVPGSEFSINFV
-1135 ANSLGEGSYTTVRE
+1135 ANGNGHTAAQE
-1149 DLRFDAAYIFADWYG
+1149 DIRYCAAYIFADWDGYG
-1164 NGEFTLIQ
+1164 DFVQIAKL
-1172 KVGNT
+1172 GNT
-1177 APTHNVYG
+1177 PPTDNAYG
-1185 NYDEVMDIT
+1185 NYDEVMNINQT
-1194 QAFTMPE
+1194 FTMPA
-1201 DVTAG
+1201 DVAVG
-1206 TAARIRIIYQNAW
+1206 TATRIRIIYQNAW
-1219 KGCGSDDKTATPD
+1219 TGLGANDLATTPD
-1232 PNAANLEKGIAYD
+1232 ANAENLEKGIAYD

-1253 TFTVTIADTEAT
+1253 TPTLYAITIAETEAT
-1265 VEANVSDLTAVAEGT
+1265 VEANVEDLTAVEEGT
-1280 EVTFTVTAPE
+1280 EVTFTITAPE

-1296 VTYNDEIVPANAD
+1296 VTYNDETITANEDGTYTITVNAD
-1309 GTYTV
+1309 GTLS
-1314 TVNANGTFAVTLED
+1314 VTLED

-1430 QPSATETTDPG
+1430 QPRATETTDPG

-1697 AIAVAAEGTEV
+1697 ATAVAAEGTEV

-1719 GNEGTEFK
+1719 GNEGAVFK

>member
-1 MKKLLLMFV
+1 M
-10 MTLVGLVAF
+10 
-19 AQDPI
+19 
-24 VSITTVVAN
+24 
-33 QKSGVSSYTASWI
+33 
-46 LGAPK
+46 
-51 SSETWTV
+51 
-58 ENFNNNNS
+58 
-66 NESWNCMRCGR
+66 
-77 KSDTS
+77 
-82 VATITTDFAISA
+82 
-94 SVNKVVVN
+94 
-102 MIPFIKTIDKDKLTA
+102 
-117 LKLEISS
+117 
-124 TNDFTAPETTIA
+124 
-136 AENYM
+136 
-141 TATQKTEEDVTFTI
+141 
-155 PEPAANKYYRLV
+155 
-167 FECAS
+167 
-172 TAANNG
+172 
-178 FVQVNSIS
+178 QVNSIS
-186 YYGDADPTAGPASPV
+186 YYGDADPTAGPAAPV

-889 PNSQYINGGI
+889 PNSQYINGGV

-908 APAPKL
+908 AAP
-914 YAVTVADTE
+914 VPT
-923 NGTIK
+923 
-928 LMNGETEVA
+928 
-937 SGTEVEEGT
+937 
-946 TLTIVATPAE
+946 
-956 NYSLEAITLN
+956 
-966 DAALAAGEDDSYSFT
+966 
-981 VSEAC
+981 
-986 TVAATFAINKYAV
+986 YAV
-999 TITEP
+999 TIAE
-1004 ENGTL
+1004 
-1009 VVMNGE
+1009 
-1015 EAVTSGSELAHGTE
+1015 
-1029 LSIVATPADGYELGA
+1029 
-1044 ITVNGNAI
+1044 
-1052 EGTALTLTEAATI
+1052 
-1065 AATFNEAKAPAYEYT
+1065 
-1080 APDGSGYDANYLTA
+1080 
-1094 ITSTGAQENISY
+1094 
-1106 TASSNPGLYNVLSDA
+1106 
-1121 IAAVPGSEFSIEFV
+1121 
-1135 ANSLGEGSYTTVRE
+1135 
-1149 DLRFDAAYIFADWYG
+1149 
-1164 NGEFTLIQ
+1164 
-1172 KVGNT
+1172 
-1177 APTHNVYG
+1177 
-1185 NYDEVMDIT
+1185 
-1194 QAFTMPE
+1194 
-1201 DVTAG
+1201 
-1206 TAARIRIIYQNAW
+1206 
-1219 KGCGSDDKTATPD
+1219 
-1232 PNAANLEKGIAYD
+1232 
-1245 IVVNAVAP
+1245 
-1253 TFTVTIADTEAT
+1253 TEAT
-1265 VEANVSDLTAVAEGT
+1265 VEANVEDLTAVEEGT
-1280 EVTFTVTAPE
+1280 EVTFTITAPE

-1296 VTYNDEIVPANAD
+1296 VTYNDETISANEDGTYTITVNAD
-1309 GTYTV
+1309 GTLS
-1314 TVNANGTFAVTLED
+1314 VTLED

-1532 YKPAELVEG
+1532 YKPAELVES

-1568 SSQWTYVYNGTPQ
+1568 SSQYTYVYNGTPQ

-1630 VVPALAEGV
+1630 VVPALAEGIN
-1639 EVLGVIVE
+1639 VLGVIVE
-1647 ADGVKTTYTLDQFPI
+1647 ADGVETTYTLDQLPI

-1697 AIAVAAEGTEV
+1697 ATAVAAEGTEV

-1719 GNEGTEFK
+1719 GNEGAVFK

-1787 QMNRLEYE
+1787 QMNRLDYE
-1795 DADGLDV
+1795 DENGLEV
-1802 TPGATV
+1802 TPGSLV
-1808 YLLISFAENHG
+1808 YLSISNAENHG
-1819 VADSYYE
+1819 TADSYYI
-1826 FTKLT
+1826 FDKLT
-1831 DNGVEVPRTNL
+1831 DNGQEVTTESGTL
-1842 FPGGENCYIYPM
+1842 FPNGDLGYIYII
-1854 SNIQADHTFVIDQQL
+1854 NGVQEDHTIVISQNL
-1869 YDGIIGVGVDAEGMI
+1869 YSGIIGVVADAEGMI
-1884 SFAGYTIR
+1884 SFADYTIR

-1929 AKATVNGKAYTFKFI
+1929 AKATVNGKAYTLKFI

>member
-46 LGAPK
+46 LGAPE

-66 NESWNCMRCGR
+66 NESWNCMRCGK
-77 KSDTS
+77 KSNTS

-186 YYGDADPTAGPASPV
+186 YYGDADPTAGPAAPV

-889 PNSQYINGGI
+889 PNSQYINGGV

-908 APAPKL
+908 AAP
-914 YAVTVADTE
+914 VPT
-923 NGTIK
+923 
-928 LMNGETEVA
+928 
-937 SGTEVEEGT
+937 
-946 TLTIVATPAE
+946 
-956 NYSLEAITLN
+956 
-966 DAALAAGEDDSYSFT
+966 
-981 VSEAC
+981 
-986 TVAATFAINKYAV
+986 YAV
-999 TITEP
+999 TIAE
-1004 ENGTL
+1004 
-1009 VVMNGE
+1009 
-1015 EAVTSGSELAHGTE
+1015 
-1029 LSIVATPADGYELGA
+1029 
-1044 ITVNGNAI
+1044 
-1052 EGTALTLTEAATI
+1052 
-1065 AATFNEAKAPAYEYT
+1065 
-1080 APDGSGYDANYLTA
+1080 
-1094 ITSTGAQENISY
+1094 
-1106 TASSNPGLYNVLSDA
+1106 
-1121 IAAVPGSEFSIEFV
+1121 
-1135 ANSLGEGSYTTVRE
+1135 
-1149 DLRFDAAYIFADWYG
+1149 
-1164 NGEFTLIQ
+1164 
-1172 KVGNT
+1172 
-1177 APTHNVYG
+1177 
-1185 NYDEVMDIT
+1185 
-1194 QAFTMPE
+1194 
-1201 DVTAG
+1201 
-1206 TAARIRIIYQNAW
+1206 
-1219 KGCGSDDKTATPD
+1219 
-1232 PNAANLEKGIAYD
+1232 
-1245 IVVNAVAP
+1245 
-1253 TFTVTIADTEAT
+1253 TEAT
-1265 VEANVSDLTAVAEGT
+1265 VEANVEDLTAVEEGT
-1280 EVTFTVTAPE
+1280 EVTFTITAPE

-1296 VTYNDEIVPANAD
+1296 VTYNDETISANEDGTYTITVNAD
-1309 GTYTV
+1309 GTLS
-1314 TVNANGTFAVTLED
+1314 VTLED

-1390 MGNIQSQFIDATGAF
+1390 MGNIQSQFINATGAF

-1532 YKPAELVEG
+1532 YKPAELAEG

-1568 SSQWTYVYNGTPQ
+1568 SSQYTYVYNGTPQ

-1697 AIAVAAEGTEV
+1697 ATAVAAEGTEV

-1719 GNEGTEFK
+1719 GNEGAVFK

>member
-10 MTLVGLVAF
+10 MALVGLVAF

-33 QKSGVSSYTASWI
+33 QKSGVSSYTASWT
-46 LGAPK
+46 LGTPE

-66 NESWNCMRCGR
+66 SESWNCMRCGKR
-77 KSDTS
+77 NNTS

-172 TAANNG
+172 NAANNG

-186 YYGDADPTAGPASPV
+186 YYGDADPAAGPASPV

-223 TNGDDPTAET
+223 TNGDDPTAEN
-233 GTLYTG
+233 GTLYTA

-275 EELIDLGDLTHSLT
+275 EELIDLGDFTHTLT

-303 MYVAQDNIFLLLY
+303 MYVSQDNSFLLLY
-316 GVSSDDTYTNGAQLD
+316 GVSSDDTYANGAQLD

-515 TANYVGSWMHG
+515 TANYVGSLMHG

-908 APAPKL
+908 AAP
-914 YAVTVADTE
+914 VPT
-923 NGTIK
+923 
-928 LMNGETEVA
+928 
-937 SGTEVEEGT
+937 
-946 TLTIVATPAE
+946 
-956 NYSLEAITLN
+956 
-966 DAALAAGEDDSYSFT
+966 
-981 VSEAC
+981 
-986 TVAATFAINKYAV
+986 YAV
-999 TITEP
+999 TIAE
-1004 ENGTL
+1004 
-1009 VVMNGE
+1009 
-1015 EAVTSGSELAHGTE
+1015 
-1029 LSIVATPADGYELGA
+1029 
-1044 ITVNGNAI
+1044 
-1052 EGTALTLTEAATI
+1052 
-1065 AATFNEAKAPAYEYT
+1065 
-1080 APDGSGYDANYLTA
+1080 
-1094 ITSTGAQENISY
+1094 
-1106 TASSNPGLYNVLSDA
+1106 
-1121 IAAVPGSEFSIEFV
+1121 
-1135 ANSLGEGSYTTVRE
+1135 
-1149 DLRFDAAYIFADWYG
+1149 
-1164 NGEFTLIQ
+1164 
-1172 KVGNT
+1172 
-1177 APTHNVYG
+1177 
-1185 NYDEVMDIT
+1185 
-1194 QAFTMPE
+1194 
-1201 DVTAG
+1201 
-1206 TAARIRIIYQNAW
+1206 
-1219 KGCGSDDKTATPD
+1219 
-1232 PNAANLEKGIAYD
+1232 
-1245 IVVNAVAP
+1245 
-1253 TFTVTIADTEAT
+1253 TEAT
-1265 VEANVSDLTAVAEGT
+1265 VEANVEDLTAVEEGT
-1280 EVTFTVTAPE
+1280 EVTFTITAPE

-1296 VTYNDEIVPANAD
+1296 VTYNDETISANEDGTYTITVNAD
-1309 GTYTV
+1309 GTLS
-1314 TVNANGTFAVTLED
+1314 VTLED

-1697 AIAVAAEGTEV
+1697 ATAVAAEGTEV

-1719 GNEGTEFK
+1719 GNEGAVFK

>member
-1 MKKLLLMFV
+1 
-10 MTLVGLVAF
+10 
-19 AQDPI
+19 
-24 VSITTVVAN
+24 
-33 QKSGVSSYTASWI
+33 
-46 LGAPK
+46 
-51 SSETWTV
+51 
-58 ENFNNNNS
+58 
-66 NESWNCMRCGR
+66 MRCGR
-77 KSDTS
+77 NNNTS

-172 TAANNG
+172 NAANNG

-186 YYGDADPTAGPASPV
+186 YYGDADPAAGPAAPV
-201 VKMGANN
+201 IKMAANN
-208 TVEISAADGAQIYYT
+208 MVEISAADGAQIYYT
-223 TNGDDPTAET
+223 TNGDDPTTES
-233 GTLYTG
+233 TLYTG

-267 YLNTLSSL
+267 YLNTLFSL

-582 GGTPNAGFSFVVPED
+582 GGTPNAGFSFVIPED

-611 NILDPTPQP
+611 NAIDPVPQP
-620 TRSDNTLEK
+620 NRSDNTLEA
-629 NGGMVADFTIRVT
+629 NGGMVADFTIRIAV
-642 APTKYTVTIASAEHG
+642 PTKYNVTIAPAEHG
-657 TIKVLNGENEITSGS
+657 TIKVLAGSEEIASGS
-672 QVNAGTVITIA
+672 QVNEGTVITIA

-691 LGSATVNGTPI
+691 LGTATVNGTPI

-748 GAAKDMTAA
+748 GAAKDMAAA

-785 NLIAKSLGEYSTSTV
+785 NLIAKSLGEYSTFTV

-822 KVQFHGTVPPSHNVG
+822 KVEFHGTVPPSHNIG

-852 ADVPVGTEGRIRV
+852 ADVPVGTESRIRV
-865 IYSSAWSVPG
+865 IYASAWSVPG
-875 TNSSDQNQGMEAAD
+875 TNSSNQNQGMEAAD
-889 PNSQYINGGI
+889 PNSQYINGGV

-908 APAPKL
+908 AAP
-914 YAVTVADTE
+914 VPT
-923 NGTIK
+923 
-928 LMNGETEVA
+928 
-937 SGTEVEEGT
+937 
-946 TLTIVATPAE
+946 
-956 NYSLEAITLN
+956 
-966 DAALAAGEDDSYSFT
+966 
-981 VSEAC
+981 
-986 TVAATFAINKYAV
+986 YAV
-999 TITEP
+999 TIAE
-1004 ENGTL
+1004 
-1009 VVMNGE
+1009 
-1015 EAVTSGSELAHGTE
+1015 
-1029 LSIVATPADGYELGA
+1029 
-1044 ITVNGNAI
+1044 
-1052 EGTALTLTEAATI
+1052 
-1065 AATFNEAKAPAYEYT
+1065 
-1080 APDGSGYDANYLTA
+1080 
-1094 ITSTGAQENISY
+1094 
-1106 TASSNPGLYNVLSDA
+1106 
-1121 IAAVPGSEFSIEFV
+1121 
-1135 ANSLGEGSYTTVRE
+1135 
-1149 DLRFDAAYIFADWYG
+1149 
-1164 NGEFTLIQ
+1164 
-1172 KVGNT
+1172 
-1177 APTHNVYG
+1177 
-1185 NYDEVMDIT
+1185 
-1194 QAFTMPE
+1194 
-1201 DVTAG
+1201 
-1206 TAARIRIIYQNAW
+1206 
-1219 KGCGSDDKTATPD
+1219 
-1232 PNAANLEKGIAYD
+1232 
-1245 IVVNAVAP
+1245 
-1253 TFTVTIADTEAT
+1253 TEAT
-1265 VEANVSDLTAVAEGT
+1265 VEANVEDLTAVEEGT
-1280 EVTFTVTAPE
+1280 EVTFTITAPE

-1296 VTYNDEIVPANAD
+1296 VTYNDETISANEDGTYTITVNAD
-1309 GTYTV
+1309 GTL
-1314 TVNANGTFAVTLED
+1314 AVTLED
-1328 IPQPGKALLVP
+1328 IPEPGKAILVP

-1358 HTNGSCDANDLRS
+1358 HTNGTVDENDLRS

-1430 QPSATETTDPG
+1430 QPRATETTDPG

-1591 LGTAAITLVQPT
+1591 LGTAAITLVQPVSDD
-1603 TEGNSFKVTDAKGK
+1603 NSFKVINAKGQ
-1617 EIAAEVTL
+1617 EVTEVTL
-1625 FEKLN
+1625 FEKIS
-1630 VVPALAEGV
+1630 VVPALAEGIN
-1639 EVLGVIVE
+1639 VLGVIVE
-1647 ADGVKTTYTLDQFPI
+1647 ADGVETTYTLDQLPI

-1708 ANGSKVVLTFT
+1708 AKGSKVVLTFT

-1764 LTIINPSDDPTPENN
+1764 LIVINPYDDDVPENN

>member
-46 LGAPK
+46 LGAPE

-77 KSDTS
+77 KRNTS

-186 YYGDADPTAGPASPV
+186 YYGDADPTAGPAAPV

-223 TNGDDPTAET
+223 TNGDDPTAEN
-233 GTLYTG
+233 GTLYTA

-407 YNQFG
+407 YNLFG

-620 TRSDNTLEK
+620 TRSDNTLEA
-629 NGGMVADFTIRVT
+629 NGGMVADFTIRIAV
-642 APTKYTVTIASAEHG
+642 PTKYNVTIAPAEHG
-657 TIKVLNGENEITSGS
+657 TIKVLAGSEEIASGS
-672 QVNAGTVITIA
+672 QVNEGTVITIA

-691 LGSATVNGTPI
+691 LGTATVNGTPI

-822 KVQFHGTVPPSHNVG
+822 KVQFHGTVPPSDNVG

-908 APAPKL
+908 AAP
-914 YAVTVADTE
+914 VPT
-923 NGTIK
+923 
-928 LMNGETEVA
+928 
-937 SGTEVEEGT
+937 
-946 TLTIVATPAE
+946 
-956 NYSLEAITLN
+956 
-966 DAALAAGEDDSYSFT
+966 
-981 VSEAC
+981 
-986 TVAATFAINKYAV
+986 YAV
-999 TITEP
+999 TIAE
-1004 ENGTL
+1004 
-1009 VVMNGE
+1009 
-1015 EAVTSGSELAHGTE
+1015 
-1029 LSIVATPADGYELGA
+1029 
-1044 ITVNGNAI
+1044 
-1052 EGTALTLTEAATI
+1052 
-1065 AATFNEAKAPAYEYT
+1065 
-1080 APDGSGYDANYLTA
+1080 
-1094 ITSTGAQENISY
+1094 
-1106 TASSNPGLYNVLSDA
+1106 
-1121 IAAVPGSEFSIEFV
+1121 
-1135 ANSLGEGSYTTVRE
+1135 
-1149 DLRFDAAYIFADWYG
+1149 
-1164 NGEFTLIQ
+1164 
-1172 KVGNT
+1172 
-1177 APTHNVYG
+1177 
-1185 NYDEVMDIT
+1185 
-1194 QAFTMPE
+1194 
-1201 DVTAG
+1201 
-1206 TAARIRIIYQNAW
+1206 
-1219 KGCGSDDKTATPD
+1219 
-1232 PNAANLEKGIAYD
+1232 
-1245 IVVNAVAP
+1245 
-1253 TFTVTIADTEAT
+1253 TEAT
-1265 VEANVSDLTAVAEGT
+1265 VEANVEDLTAVEEGT
-1280 EVTFTVTAPE
+1280 EVTFTITAPE

-1296 VTYNDEIVPANAD
+1296 VTYNDETISANEDGTYTITVNAD
-1309 GTYTV
+1309 GTLS
-1314 TVNANGTFAVTLED
+1314 VTLED

-1430 QPSATETTDPG
+1430 QPRATETTDPG

-1697 AIAVAAEGTEV
+1697 ATAVAAEGTEV

-1719 GNEGTEFK
+1719 GNEGAVFK

-1929 AKATVNGKAYTFKFI
+1929 AKATVNGKAYTLKFI

>member
-1 MKKLLLMFV
+1 MFV
-10 MTLVGLVAF
+10 MALVGLVAF

-33 QKSGVSSYTASWI
+33 QKSGVSSYTASWT
-46 LGAPK
+46 LGAPE

-58 ENFNNNNS
+58 ENFNNNSS

-77 KSDTS
+77 KNNTS

-172 TAANNG
+172 NAANNG

-186 YYGDADPTAGPASPV
+186 YYGDADPAAGPAAPV
-201 VKMGANN
+201 IKMAANN
-208 TVEISAADGAQIYYT
+208 MVEISAADGAQIYYT
-223 TNGDDPTAET
+223 TNGDDPTTES
-233 GTLYTG
+233 TLYTG

-267 YLNTLSSL
+267 YLNTLFSL

-582 GGTPNAGFSFVVPED
+582 GGTPNAGFSFVIPED

-611 NILDPTPQP
+611 NAIDPVPQP
-620 TRSDNTLEK
+620 NRSDNTLEA
-629 NGGMVADFTIRVT
+629 NGGMVADFTIRIAV
-642 APTKYTVTIASAEHG
+642 PTKYNVTIAPAEHG
-657 TIKVLNGENEITSGS
+657 TIKVLAGSEEIASGS
-672 QVNAGTVITIA
+672 QVNEGTVITIA

-691 LGSATVNGTPI
+691 LGTATVNGTPI

-748 GAAKDMTAA
+748 GAAKDMAAA

-822 KVQFHGTVPPSHNVG
+822 KVEFHGTVPPSHNIG

-852 ADVPVGTEGRIRV
+852 ADVPVGTESRIRV
-865 IYSSAWSVPG
+865 IYASAWSVPG
-875 TNSSDQNQGMEAAD
+875 TNSSNQNQGMEAAD
-889 PNSQYINGGI
+889 PNSQYINGGV

-908 APAPKL
+908 AAP
-914 YAVTVADTE
+914 VPT
-923 NGTIK
+923 
-928 LMNGETEVA
+928 
-937 SGTEVEEGT
+937 
-946 TLTIVATPAE
+946 
-956 NYSLEAITLN
+956 
-966 DAALAAGEDDSYSFT
+966 
-981 VSEAC
+981 
-986 TVAATFAINKYAV
+986 YAV
-999 TITEP
+999 TIAE
-1004 ENGTL
+1004 
-1009 VVMNGE
+1009 
-1015 EAVTSGSELAHGTE
+1015 
-1029 LSIVATPADGYELGA
+1029 
-1044 ITVNGNAI
+1044 
-1052 EGTALTLTEAATI
+1052 
-1065 AATFNEAKAPAYEYT
+1065 
-1080 APDGSGYDANYLTA
+1080 
-1094 ITSTGAQENISY
+1094 
-1106 TASSNPGLYNVLSDA
+1106 
-1121 IAAVPGSEFSIEFV
+1121 
-1135 ANSLGEGSYTTVRE
+1135 
-1149 DLRFDAAYIFADWYG
+1149 
-1164 NGEFTLIQ
+1164 
-1172 KVGNT
+1172 
-1177 APTHNVYG
+1177 
-1185 NYDEVMDIT
+1185 
-1194 QAFTMPE
+1194 
-1201 DVTAG
+1201 
-1206 TAARIRIIYQNAW
+1206 
-1219 KGCGSDDKTATPD
+1219 
-1232 PNAANLEKGIAYD
+1232 
-1245 IVVNAVAP
+1245 
-1253 TFTVTIADTEAT
+1253 TEAT
-1265 VEANVSDLTAVAEGT
+1265 VEANVEDLTAVEEGT
-1280 EVTFTVTAPE
+1280 EVTFTITAPE

-1296 VTYNDEIVPANAD
+1296 VTYNDETISANEDGTYTITVNAD
-1309 GTYTV
+1309 GTL
-1314 TVNANGTFAVTLED
+1314 AVTLED
-1328 IPQPGKALLVP
+1328 IPEPGKAILVP

-1358 HTNGSCDANDLRS
+1358 HTNGTVDENDLRS

-1430 QPSATETTDPG
+1430 QPRATETTDPG

-1697 AIAVAAEGTEV
+1697 ATAVAAEGTEV

-1719 GNEGTEFK
+1719 GNEGAVFK

-1884 SFAGYTIR
+1884 SFADYTIR

>member
-33 QKSGVSSYTASWI
+33 QKSGVSSYTASWT
-46 LGAPK
+46 LGAPE

-66 NESWNCMRCGR
+66 NSESWNCMRCGR
-77 KSDTS
+77 KSNTS

-186 YYGDADPTAGPASPV
+186 YYGDADPAAGPAAPV

-223 TNGDDPTAET
+223 TNGDDPTTES
-233 GTLYTG
+233 TLYTG
-239 AFTISN
+239 AFSISSE
-245 ATVVKAIAV
+245 TVVKAIAV

-381 YFVKLEGVAINLTN
+381 YFVKLEGVAIDLTN
-395 TKLTQDGNELTY
+395 TKLTQDGNELVY

-437 QLNIINVT
+437 QINIINVT

-486 DLQSESETHIY
+486 DLQSASEKHIY
-497 RDATAQVA
+497 RDATAQIA
-505 EFAPGSTVKV
+505 ELAPGATVNV

-526 YLWIDYNKDYQFTYE
+526 YLWIDYNQDYQFSYE
-541 LDSNN
+541 LNSSD

-552 ELVGFSNYSTNPNN
+552 ELVGFSNYNSNPDGG
-566 SGTWH
+566 GTWH
-571 NSNGNTTSGGG
+571 NSNGTTLSNGGS
-582 GGTPNAGFSFVVPED
+582 GTPNAGFSFVVPED

-611 NILDPTPQP
+611 NAIDPVPQP
-620 TRSDNTLEK
+620 NRSDNTLGA
-629 NGGMVADFTIRVT
+629 NGGMVADFTIRIAV
-642 APTKYTVTIASAEHG
+642 PTKYTVTIASAEHG

-672 QVNAGTVITIA
+672 QVNEGTVITIA

-691 LGSATVNGTPI
+691 LGTATVNGTPI

-748 GAAKDMTAA
+748 GAAKDMAAA

-822 KVQFHGTVPPSHNVG
+822 KVEFHGTVPPSQNIG

-852 ADVPVGTEGRIRV
+852 ADVPVGTESRIRV
-865 IYSSAWSVPG
+865 IYASAWSVPG

-889 PNSQYINGGI
+889 PNSQYINGGV

-908 APAPKL
+908 AAP
-914 YAVTVADTE
+914 VPT
-923 NGTIK
+923 
-928 LMNGETEVA
+928 
-937 SGTEVEEGT
+937 
-946 TLTIVATPAE
+946 
-956 NYSLEAITLN
+956 
-966 DAALAAGEDDSYSFT
+966 
-981 VSEAC
+981 
-986 TVAATFAINKYAV
+986 YAV
-999 TITEP
+999 TIAE
-1004 ENGTL
+1004 
-1009 VVMNGE
+1009 
-1015 EAVTSGSELAHGTE
+1015 
-1029 LSIVATPADGYELGA
+1029 
-1044 ITVNGNAI
+1044 
-1052 EGTALTLTEAATI
+1052 
-1065 AATFNEAKAPAYEYT
+1065 
-1080 APDGSGYDANYLTA
+1080 
-1094 ITSTGAQENISY
+1094 
-1106 TASSNPGLYNVLSDA
+1106 
-1121 IAAVPGSEFSIEFV
+1121 
-1135 ANSLGEGSYTTVRE
+1135 
-1149 DLRFDAAYIFADWYG
+1149 
-1164 NGEFTLIQ
+1164 
-1172 KVGNT
+1172 
-1177 APTHNVYG
+1177 
-1185 NYDEVMDIT
+1185 
-1194 QAFTMPE
+1194 
-1201 DVTAG
+1201 
-1206 TAARIRIIYQNAW
+1206 
-1219 KGCGSDDKTATPD
+1219 
-1232 PNAANLEKGIAYD
+1232 
-1245 IVVNAVAP
+1245 
-1253 TFTVTIADTEAT
+1253 TEAT
-1265 VEANVSDLTAVAEGT
+1265 VEANVEDLTAVEEGT
-1280 EVTFTVTAPE
+1280 EVTFTITAPE

-1296 VTYNDEIVPANAD
+1296 VTYNDETITANEDGTYTITVNAD
-1309 GTYTV
+1309 GTLS
-1314 TVNANGTFAVTLED
+1314 VTLED

-1532 YKPAELVEG
+1532 YKPAELVES

-1697 AIAVAAEGTEV
+1697 ATAVAAEGTEV

-1719 GNEGTEFK
+1719 GNEGAVFK

>member
-33 QKSGVSSYTASWI
+33 QKSGVSSYTDSWT
-46 LGAPK
+46 LGAPE

-77 KSDTS
+77 KSNTS

-186 YYGDADPTAGPASPV
+186 YYGDADPTAGPAAPV

-552 ELVGFSNYSTNPNN
+552 ELVGFSNYSANPNN

-822 KVQFHGTVPPSHNVG
+822 KVQFHGTVPPSDNVG

-908 APAPKL
+908 AAP
-914 YAVTVADTE
+914 VPT
-923 NGTIK
+923 
-928 LMNGETEVA
+928 
-937 SGTEVEEGT
+937 
-946 TLTIVATPAE
+946 
-956 NYSLEAITLN
+956 
-966 DAALAAGEDDSYSFT
+966 
-981 VSEAC
+981 
-986 TVAATFAINKYAV
+986 YAV
-999 TITEP
+999 TIAE
-1004 ENGTL
+1004 
-1009 VVMNGE
+1009 
-1015 EAVTSGSELAHGTE
+1015 
-1029 LSIVATPADGYELGA
+1029 
-1044 ITVNGNAI
+1044 
-1052 EGTALTLTEAATI
+1052 
-1065 AATFNEAKAPAYEYT
+1065 
-1080 APDGSGYDANYLTA
+1080 
-1094 ITSTGAQENISY
+1094 
-1106 TASSNPGLYNVLSDA
+1106 
-1121 IAAVPGSEFSIEFV
+1121 
-1135 ANSLGEGSYTTVRE
+1135 
-1149 DLRFDAAYIFADWYG
+1149 
-1164 NGEFTLIQ
+1164 
-1172 KVGNT
+1172 
-1177 APTHNVYG
+1177 
-1185 NYDEVMDIT
+1185 
-1194 QAFTMPE
+1194 
-1201 DVTAG
+1201 
-1206 TAARIRIIYQNAW
+1206 
-1219 KGCGSDDKTATPD
+1219 
-1232 PNAANLEKGIAYD
+1232 
-1245 IVVNAVAP
+1245 
-1253 TFTVTIADTEAT
+1253 TEAT
-1265 VEANVSDLTAVAEGT
+1265 VEANVEDLTAVEEGT
-1280 EVTFTVTAPE
+1280 EVTFTITAPE

-1296 VTYNDEIVPANAD
+1296 VTYNDETISANEDGTYTITVNAD
-1309 GTYTV
+1309 GTLS
-1314 TVNANGTFAVTLED
+1314 VTLED

-1430 QPSATETTDPG
+1430 QPRATETTDPG

-1532 YKPAELVEG
+1532 YKPAELVES

-1568 SSQWTYVYNGTPQ
+1568 SNQWAYVYNGTPQ

-1697 AIAVAAEGTEV
+1697 ATAVAAEGTEV

-1719 GNEGTEFK
+1719 GNEGAVFK

-1929 AKATVNGKAYTFKFI
+1929 AKATVNGKAYTLKFI

>member
-1 MKKLLLMFV
+1 
-10 MTLVGLVAF
+10 
-19 AQDPI
+19 
-24 VSITTVVAN
+24 
-33 QKSGVSSYTASWI
+33 
-46 LGAPK
+46 
-51 SSETWTV
+51 
-58 ENFNNNNS
+58 
-66 NESWNCMRCGR
+66 
-77 KSDTS
+77 
-82 VATITTDFAISA
+82 
-94 SVNKVVVN
+94 
-102 MIPFIKTIDKDKLTA
+102 
-117 LKLEISS
+117 
-124 TNDFTAPETTIA
+124 
-136 AENYM
+136 
-141 TATQKTEEDVTFTI
+141 
-155 PEPAANKYYRLV
+155 
-167 FECAS
+167 
-172 TAANNG
+172 
-178 FVQVNSIS
+178 
-186 YYGDADPTAGPASPV
+186 
-201 VKMGANN
+201 MGANN

-233 GTLYTG
+233 GTLYTA

-350 TLGNVTEGGT
+350 TLGNVTPDGT
-360 PVDPTAIT
+360 PVEAATTT
-368 IAEVNSYGTALMN
+368 IAEVNTYGTALMN
-381 YFVKLEGVAINLTN
+381 YFVKLEGVAIDLTN
-395 TKLTQDGNELTY
+395 TKLTQDGNELVY

-822 KVQFHGTVPPSHNVG
+822 KVEFHGTVPPSHNIG

-852 ADVPVGTEGRIRV
+852 ADVPVGTESRIRV
-865 IYSSAWSVPG
+865 IYASAWSVPG

-908 APAPKL
+908 AAP
-914 YAVTVADTE
+914 VPT
-923 NGTIK
+923 
-928 LMNGETEVA
+928 
-937 SGTEVEEGT
+937 
-946 TLTIVATPAE
+946 
-956 NYSLEAITLN
+956 
-966 DAALAAGEDDSYSFT
+966 
-981 VSEAC
+981 
-986 TVAATFAINKYAV
+986 YAV
-999 TITEP
+999 TIAE
-1004 ENGTL
+1004 
-1009 VVMNGE
+1009 
-1015 EAVTSGSELAHGTE
+1015 
-1029 LSIVATPADGYELGA
+1029 
-1044 ITVNGNAI
+1044 
-1052 EGTALTLTEAATI
+1052 
-1065 AATFNEAKAPAYEYT
+1065 
-1080 APDGSGYDANYLTA
+1080 
-1094 ITSTGAQENISY
+1094 
-1106 TASSNPGLYNVLSDA
+1106 
-1121 IAAVPGSEFSIEFV
+1121 
-1135 ANSLGEGSYTTVRE
+1135 
-1149 DLRFDAAYIFADWYG
+1149 
-1164 NGEFTLIQ
+1164 
-1172 KVGNT
+1172 
-1177 APTHNVYG
+1177 
-1185 NYDEVMDIT
+1185 
-1194 QAFTMPE
+1194 
-1201 DVTAG
+1201 
-1206 TAARIRIIYQNAW
+1206 
-1219 KGCGSDDKTATPD
+1219 
-1232 PNAANLEKGIAYD
+1232 
-1245 IVVNAVAP
+1245 
-1253 TFTVTIADTEAT
+1253 TEAT
-1265 VEANVSDLTAVAEGT
+1265 VEANVEDLTAVEEGT
-1280 EVTFTVTAPE
+1280 EVTFTITAPE

-1296 VTYNDEIVPANAD
+1296 VTYNDETITANEDGTYTITVNAD
-1309 GTYTV
+1309 GTLS
-1314 TVNANGTFAVTLED
+1314 VTLED

-1430 QPSATETTDPG
+1430 QPRATETTDPG

-1568 SSQWTYVYNGTPQ
+1568 SSQYTYVYNGTPQ

-1697 AIAVAAEGTEV
+1697 ATAVAAEGTEV

-1719 GNEGTEFK
+1719 GNEGAVFK

>member
-46 LGAPK
+46 LGAPE

-66 NESWNCMRCGR
+66 NESWNCMRCGK
-77 KSDTS
+77 KSNTS

-186 YYGDADPTAGPASPV
+186 YYGDADPTAGPAAPV

-381 YFVKLEGVAINLTN
+381 YFVKLEGVAIDLTN

-889 PNSQYINGGI
+889 PNSQYINGGV

-908 APAPKL
+908 AAP
-914 YAVTVADTE
+914 VPT
-923 NGTIK
+923 
-928 LMNGETEVA
+928 
-937 SGTEVEEGT
+937 
-946 TLTIVATPAE
+946 
-956 NYSLEAITLN
+956 
-966 DAALAAGEDDSYSFT
+966 
-981 VSEAC
+981 
-986 TVAATFAINKYAV
+986 YAV
-999 TITEP
+999 TIAE
-1004 ENGTL
+1004 
-1009 VVMNGE
+1009 
-1015 EAVTSGSELAHGTE
+1015 
-1029 LSIVATPADGYELGA
+1029 
-1044 ITVNGNAI
+1044 
-1052 EGTALTLTEAATI
+1052 
-1065 AATFNEAKAPAYEYT
+1065 
-1080 APDGSGYDANYLTA
+1080 
-1094 ITSTGAQENISY
+1094 
-1106 TASSNPGLYNVLSDA
+1106 
-1121 IAAVPGSEFSIEFV
+1121 
-1135 ANSLGEGSYTTVRE
+1135 
-1149 DLRFDAAYIFADWYG
+1149 
-1164 NGEFTLIQ
+1164 
-1172 KVGNT
+1172 
-1177 APTHNVYG
+1177 
-1185 NYDEVMDIT
+1185 
-1194 QAFTMPE
+1194 
-1201 DVTAG
+1201 
-1206 TAARIRIIYQNAW
+1206 
-1219 KGCGSDDKTATPD
+1219 
-1232 PNAANLEKGIAYD
+1232 
-1245 IVVNAVAP
+1245 
-1253 TFTVTIADTEAT
+1253 TEAT
-1265 VEANVSDLTAVAEGT
+1265 VEANVEDLTAVEEGT
-1280 EVTFTVTAPE
+1280 EVTFTITAPE

-1296 VTYNDEIVPANAD
+1296 VTYNDETISANEDGTYTITVNAD
-1309 GTYTV
+1309 GTLS
-1314 TVNANGTFAVTLED
+1314 VTLED

-1591 LGTAAITLVQPT
+1591 LGTAAITLVQPVSDD
-1603 TEGNSFKVTDAKGK
+1603 NSFKVINAKGQ
-1617 EIAAEVTL
+1617 EVTEVTL
-1625 FEKLN
+1625 FEKIS
-1630 VVPALAEGV
+1630 VVPALAEGIN
-1639 EVLGVIVE
+1639 VLGVIVE
-1647 ADGVKTTYTLDQFPI
+1647 ADGVETTYTLDQLPI

-1708 ANGSKVVLTFT
+1708 AKGSKVVLTFT

-1764 LTIINPSDDPTPENN
+1764 LIVINPYDDDVPENN

-1787 QMNRLEYE
+1787 QMNRLDYE
-1795 DADGLDV
+1795 DENGLEV
-1802 TPGATV
+1802 TPGSLV
-1808 YLLISFAENHG
+1808 YLSISNAENHG
-1819 VADSYYE
+1819 TADSYYI
-1826 FTKLT
+1826 FDKLT
-1831 DNGVEVPRTNL
+1831 DNGQEVTTESGTL
-1842 FPGGENCYIYPM
+1842 FPNGDLGYIYII
-1854 SNIQADHTFVIDQQL
+1854 NGVQEDHTIVISQNL
-1869 YDGIIGVGVDAEGMI
+1869 YSGIIGVVADAEGMI
-1884 SFAGYTIR
+1884 SFADYTIR

-1929 AKATVNGKAYTFKFI
+1929 AKATVNGKAYTLKFI

>member
-46 LGAPK
+46 LGAPE

-77 KSDTS
+77 KSNTS

-186 YYGDADPTAGPASPV
+186 YYGDADPTAGPAAPV

-275 EELIDLGDLTHSLT
+275 EELIDLGDFTHTLT

-303 MYVAQDNIFLLLY
+303 MYVSQDNSFLLLY
-316 GVSSDDTYTNGAQLD
+316 GVSSDDTYANGAQLD

-908 APAPKL
+908 AAP
-914 YAVTVADTE
+914 VPT
-923 NGTIK
+923 
-928 LMNGETEVA
+928 
-937 SGTEVEEGT
+937 
-946 TLTIVATPAE
+946 
-956 NYSLEAITLN
+956 
-966 DAALAAGEDDSYSFT
+966 
-981 VSEAC
+981 
-986 TVAATFAINKYAV
+986 YAV
-999 TITEP
+999 TIAE
-1004 ENGTL
+1004 
-1009 VVMNGE
+1009 
-1015 EAVTSGSELAHGTE
+1015 
-1029 LSIVATPADGYELGA
+1029 
-1044 ITVNGNAI
+1044 
-1052 EGTALTLTEAATI
+1052 
-1065 AATFNEAKAPAYEYT
+1065 
-1080 APDGSGYDANYLTA
+1080 
-1094 ITSTGAQENISY
+1094 
-1106 TASSNPGLYNVLSDA
+1106 
-1121 IAAVPGSEFSIEFV
+1121 
-1135 ANSLGEGSYTTVRE
+1135 
-1149 DLRFDAAYIFADWYG
+1149 
-1164 NGEFTLIQ
+1164 
-1172 KVGNT
+1172 
-1177 APTHNVYG
+1177 
-1185 NYDEVMDIT
+1185 
-1194 QAFTMPE
+1194 
-1201 DVTAG
+1201 
-1206 TAARIRIIYQNAW
+1206 
-1219 KGCGSDDKTATPD
+1219 
-1232 PNAANLEKGIAYD
+1232 
-1245 IVVNAVAP
+1245 
-1253 TFTVTIADTEAT
+1253 TEAT
-1265 VEANVSDLTAVAEGT
+1265 VEANVEDLTAVEEGT
-1280 EVTFTVTAPE
+1280 EVTFTITAPE

-1296 VTYNDEIVPANAD
+1296 VTYNDETISANEDGTYTITVNAD
-1309 GTYTV
+1309 GTLS
-1314 TVNANGTFAVTLED
+1314 VTLED

-1591 LGTAAITLVQPT
+1591 LGTAAITLVQPA

-1697 AIAVAAEGTEV
+1697 ATAVAAEGTEV

-1719 GNEGTEFK
+1719 GNEGAVFK

>member
-46 LGAPK
+46 LGAPE

-77 KSDTS
+77 KSNTS

-186 YYGDADPTAGPASPV
+186 YYGDADPTAGPAAPV

-233 GTLYTG
+233 GTLYTA

-267 YLNTLSSL
+267 YLNTLFSL

-350 TLGNVTEGGT
+350 TLGNVTPDGT
-360 PVDPTAIT
+360 PVEAATTT
-368 IAEVNSYGTALMN
+368 IAEVNTYGTALMN
-381 YFVKLEGVAINLTN
+381 YFVKLEGVAIDLTN

-582 GGTPNAGFSFVVPED
+582 GGTPNAGFSFVIPED

-611 NILDPTPQP
+611 NAIDPVPQP
-620 TRSDNTLEK
+620 NRSDNTLEA
-629 NGGMVADFTIRVT
+629 NGGMVADFTIRIAV
-642 APTKYTVTIASAEHG
+642 PTKYNVTIAPAEHG
-657 TIKVLNGENEITSGS
+657 TIKVLAGSEEIASGS
-672 QVNAGTVITIA
+672 QVNEGTVITIA

-691 LGSATVNGTPI
+691 LGTATVNGTPI

-748 GAAKDMTAA
+748 GAAKDMAAA

-822 KVQFHGTVPPSHNVG
+822 KVEFHGTVPPSDNIG

-908 APAPKL
+908 AAP
-914 YAVTVADTE
+914 VPT
-923 NGTIK
+923 
-928 LMNGETEVA
+928 
-937 SGTEVEEGT
+937 
-946 TLTIVATPAE
+946 
-956 NYSLEAITLN
+956 
-966 DAALAAGEDDSYSFT
+966 
-981 VSEAC
+981 
-986 TVAATFAINKYAV
+986 YAV
-999 TITEP
+999 TIAE
-1004 ENGTL
+1004 
-1009 VVMNGE
+1009 
-1015 EAVTSGSELAHGTE
+1015 
-1029 LSIVATPADGYELGA
+1029 
-1044 ITVNGNAI
+1044 
-1052 EGTALTLTEAATI
+1052 
-1065 AATFNEAKAPAYEYT
+1065 
-1080 APDGSGYDANYLTA
+1080 
-1094 ITSTGAQENISY
+1094 
-1106 TASSNPGLYNVLSDA
+1106 
-1121 IAAVPGSEFSIEFV
+1121 
-1135 ANSLGEGSYTTVRE
+1135 
-1149 DLRFDAAYIFADWYG
+1149 
-1164 NGEFTLIQ
+1164 
-1172 KVGNT
+1172 
-1177 APTHNVYG
+1177 
-1185 NYDEVMDIT
+1185 
-1194 QAFTMPE
+1194 
-1201 DVTAG
+1201 
-1206 TAARIRIIYQNAW
+1206 
-1219 KGCGSDDKTATPD
+1219 
-1232 PNAANLEKGIAYD
+1232 
-1245 IVVNAVAP
+1245 
-1253 TFTVTIADTEAT
+1253 TEAT
-1265 VEANVSDLTAVAEGT
+1265 VEANVDDLTAVEEGT
-1280 EVTFTVTAPE
+1280 EVTFTITAPE

-1296 VTYNDEIVPANAD
+1296 VTYNDETISANEDGTYTITVNAD
-1309 GTYTV
+1309 GTLS
-1314 TVNANGTFAVTLED
+1314 VTLED

-1697 AIAVAAEGTEV
+1697 ATAVAAEGTEV
-1708 ANGSKVVLTFT
+1708 AKGSKVVLTFT

-1764 LTIINPSDDPTPENN
+1764 LIVINPYDDDVPENN

>member
-1 MKKLLLMFV
+1 MKKLLLFV
-10 MTLVGLVAF
+10 LSMLFVTSSAFAGEYTLTFKDNGGTSDNTTAFTSSKDITLVVEESNYVTKISAVNNVYSAKQGYGLKFSSGSKNGSLTFALSTDGAKKITKIVATACAYGSDASKISINGAD
-19 AQDPI
+19 AQD
-24 VSITTVVAN
+24 
-33 QKSGVSSYTASWI
+33 
-46 LGAPK
+46 L
-51 SSETWTV
+51 
-58 ENFNNNNS
+58 
-66 NESWNCMRCGR
+66 
-77 KSDTS
+77 
-82 VATITTDFAISA
+82 TTDFA
-94 SVNKVVVN
+94 
-102 MIPFIKTIDKDKLTA
+102 D
-117 LKLEISS
+117 
-124 TNDFTAPETTIA
+124 
-136 AENYM
+136 Y
-141 TATQKTEEDVTFTI
+141 TFTFAPTENTTTLKI
-155 PEPAANKYYRLV
+155 DATKRMYLTKLV
-167 FECAS
+167 VTYDGGEVS
-172 TAANNG
+172 
-178 FVQVNSIS
+178 
-186 YYGDADPTAGPASPV
+186 GPASPV

-223 TNGDDPTAET
+223 TNGDDPTAEN
-233 GTLYTG
+233 GTLYTA

-316 GVSSDDTYTNGAQLD
+316 GVSSDNTYTNGAQLD

-395 TKLTQDGNELTY
+395 TKLTQDGNELVY

-437 QLNIINVT
+437 QINIINVT

-486 DLQSESETHIY
+486 DLQSASEKHIY
-497 RDATAQVA
+497 RDATAQIA
-505 EFAPGSTVKV
+505 ELAPGATVNV

-526 YLWIDYNKDYQFTYE
+526 YLWIDYNQDYQFSYE
-541 LDSNN
+541 LNSSD

-552 ELVGFSNYSTNPNN
+552 ELVGFSNYNSNPDGG
-566 SGTWH
+566 GTWH
-571 NSNGNTTSGGG
+571 NSNGTTLSNGGS
-582 GGTPNAGFSFVVPED
+582 GTPNAGFSFVVPED

-620 TRSDNTLEK
+620 TRSENTLEA

-657 TIKVLNGENEITSGS
+657 TIKVLNGEEEITSGS
-672 QVNAGTVITIA
+672 QVNEGTVITIA
-683 GDAERGYM
+683 GEAERGYM
-691 LGSATVNGTPI
+691 LGSATVNGAPI
-702 EGFTYEVNEDVEIG
+702 EGFTYEVNENVEIG
-716 GTFVDKVASYTAPA
+716 GTFVDR
-730 GHVETNGTNTY
+730 
-741 VETINTT
+741 
-748 GAAKDMTAA
+748 
-757 FTEQPTD
+757 
-764 DNIYALI
+764 
-771 EDKAEVVPGESFTL
+771 VPS
-785 NLIAKSLGEYSTSTV
+785 YSTPT
-800 RQDIRYTC
+800 
-808 AYIWADWYGLSEWE
+808 
-822 KVQFHGTVPPSHNVG
+822 
-837 GNYDVLNIAQALTMP
+837 GN
-852 ADVPVGTEGRIRV
+852 
-865 IYSSAWSVPG
+865 
-875 TNSSDQNQGMEAAD
+875 
-889 PNSQYINGGI
+889 
-899 AYDIVVNAV
+899 
-908 APAPKL
+908 
-914 YAVTVADTE
+914 
-923 NGTIK
+923 
-928 LMNGETEVA
+928 
-937 SGTEVEEGT
+937 
-946 TLTIVATPAE
+946 
-956 NYSLEAITLN
+956 
-966 DAALAAGEDDSYSFT
+966 SYS
-981 VSEAC
+981 
-986 TVAATFAINKYAV
+986 
-999 TITEP
+999 
-1004 ENGTL
+1004 
-1009 VVMNGE
+1009 
-1015 EAVTSGSELAHGTE
+1015 
-1029 LSIVATPADGYELGA
+1029 
-1044 ITVNGNAI
+1044 
-1052 EGTALTLTEAATI
+1052 
-1065 AATFNEAKAPAYEYT
+1065 
-1080 APDGSGYDANYLTA
+1080 ANYLTA

-1106 TASSNPGLYNVLSDA
+1106 TADANPGIYNLLSDA
-1121 IAAVPGSEFSIEFV
+1121 ISVVPGSEFSINFV
-1135 ANSLGEGSYTTVRE
+1135 ANGNGHTAAQE
-1149 DLRFDAAYIFADWYG
+1149 DIRYCAAYIFADWDGYG
-1164 NGEFTLIQ
+1164 DFVQIAKL
-1172 KVGNT
+1172 GNT
-1177 APTHNVYG
+1177 PPTDNAYG
-1185 NYDEVMDIT
+1185 NYDEVMNINQT
-1194 QAFTMPE
+1194 FTMPA
-1201 DVTAG
+1201 DVAVG
-1206 TAARIRIIYQNAW
+1206 TATRIRIIYQNAW
-1219 KGCGSDDKTATPD
+1219 TGLGANDLATTPD
-1232 PNAANLEKGIAYD
+1232 ANAENLEKGIAYD

-1253 TFTVTIADTEAT
+1253 APTLYAITIAETEAT
-1265 VEANVSDLTAVAEGT
+1265 VEANVEDLTAVEEGT
-1280 EVTFTVTAPE
+1280 EVTFTITAPE

-1296 VTYNDEIVPANAD
+1296 VTYNDETITANEDGTYTITVNAD
-1309 GTYTV
+1309 GTLS
-1314 TVNANGTFAVTLED
+1314 VTLED

-1708 ANGSKVVLTFT
+1708 AKGSKVVLTFT

-1764 LTIINPSDDPTPENN
+1764 LIVINPYDDDVPENN

>member
-1 MKKLLLMFV
+1 
-10 MTLVGLVAF
+10 
-19 AQDPI
+19 
-24 VSITTVVAN
+24 
-33 QKSGVSSYTASWI
+33 
-46 LGAPK
+46 
-51 SSETWTV
+51 
-58 ENFNNNNS
+58 
-66 NESWNCMRCGR
+66 
-77 KSDTS
+77 
-82 VATITTDFAISA
+82 
-94 SVNKVVVN
+94 
-102 MIPFIKTIDKDKLTA
+102 
-117 LKLEISS
+117 
-124 TNDFTAPETTIA
+124 
-136 AENYM
+136 
-141 TATQKTEEDVTFTI
+141 
-155 PEPAANKYYRLV
+155 
-167 FECAS
+167 
-172 TAANNG
+172 
-178 FVQVNSIS
+178 
-186 YYGDADPTAGPASPV
+186 
-201 VKMGANN
+201 
-208 TVEISAADGAQIYYT
+208 
-223 TNGDDPTAET
+223 
-233 GTLYTG
+233 
-239 AFTISN
+239 
-245 ATVVKAIAV
+245 
-254 VDGKSSSVATFNA
+254 
-267 YLNTLSSL
+267 
-275 EELIDLGDLTHSLT
+275 
-289 VQAPMTIVYHNGRY
+289 
-303 MYVAQDNIFLLLY
+303 
-316 GVSSDDTYTNGAQLD
+316 
-331 AVTGSYTLYKDVIP
+331 
-345 EMTNV
+345 MTNV

-381 YFVKLEGVAINLTN
+381 YFVKLEGVAIDLTN
-395 TKLTQDGNELTY
+395 TKLTQDGNELVY

-437 QLNIINVT
+437 QINIINVT

-486 DLQSESETHIY
+486 DLQSASEKHIY
-497 RDATAQVA
+497 RDATAQIA
-505 EFAPGSTVKV
+505 ELAPGATVNV

-526 YLWIDYNKDYQFTYE
+526 YLWIDYNQDYQFSYE
-541 LDSNN
+541 LNSSD

-552 ELVGFSNYSTNPNN
+552 ELVGFSNYNSNPDGG
-566 SGTWH
+566 GTWH
-571 NSNGNTTSGGG
+571 NSNGTTLSNGGS
-582 GGTPNAGFSFVVPED
+582 GTPNAGFSFVVPED

-620 TRSDNTLEK
+620 TRSENTLEA

-657 TIKVLNGENEITSGS
+657 TIKVLNGEEEITSGS
-672 QVNAGTVITIA
+672 QVNEGTVITIA
-683 GDAERGYM
+683 GEAERGYM
-691 LGSATVNGTPI
+691 LGSATVNGAPI
-702 EGFTYEVNEDVEIG
+702 EGFTYEVNENVEIG
-716 GTFVDKVASYTAPA
+716 GTFVDR
-730 GHVETNGTNTY
+730 
-741 VETINTT
+741 
-748 GAAKDMTAA
+748 
-757 FTEQPTD
+757 
-764 DNIYALI
+764 
-771 EDKAEVVPGESFTL
+771 VPS
-785 NLIAKSLGEYSTSTV
+785 YSTPT
-800 RQDIRYTC
+800 
-808 AYIWADWYGLSEWE
+808 
-822 KVQFHGTVPPSHNVG
+822 
-837 GNYDVLNIAQALTMP
+837 GN
-852 ADVPVGTEGRIRV
+852 
-865 IYSSAWSVPG
+865 
-875 TNSSDQNQGMEAAD
+875 
-889 PNSQYINGGI
+889 
-899 AYDIVVNAV
+899 
-908 APAPKL
+908 
-914 YAVTVADTE
+914 
-923 NGTIK
+923 
-928 LMNGETEVA
+928 
-937 SGTEVEEGT
+937 
-946 TLTIVATPAE
+946 
-956 NYSLEAITLN
+956 
-966 DAALAAGEDDSYSFT
+966 SYS
-981 VSEAC
+981 
-986 TVAATFAINKYAV
+986 
-999 TITEP
+999 
-1004 ENGTL
+1004 
-1009 VVMNGE
+1009 
-1015 EAVTSGSELAHGTE
+1015 
-1029 LSIVATPADGYELGA
+1029 
-1044 ITVNGNAI
+1044 
-1052 EGTALTLTEAATI
+1052 
-1065 AATFNEAKAPAYEYT
+1065 
-1080 APDGSGYDANYLTA
+1080 ANYLTA

-1106 TASSNPGLYNVLSDA
+1106 TADANPGIYNLLSDA
-1121 IAAVPGSEFSIEFV
+1121 ISVVPGSEFSINFV
-1135 ANSLGEGSYTTVRE
+1135 ANGNGHTAAQE
-1149 DLRFDAAYIFADWYG
+1149 DIRYCAAYIFADWDGYG
-1164 NGEFTLIQ
+1164 DFVQIAKL
-1172 KVGNT
+1172 GNT
-1177 APTHNVYG
+1177 PPTDNAYG
-1185 NYDEVMDIT
+1185 NYDEVMNINQT
-1194 QAFTMPE
+1194 FTMPA
-1201 DVTAG
+1201 DVAVG
-1206 TAARIRIIYQNAW
+1206 TATRIRIIYQNAW
-1219 KGCGSDDKTATPD
+1219 TGLGANDLATTPD
-1232 PNAANLEKGIAYD
+1232 ANAENLEKGIAYD
-1245 IVVNAVAP
+1245 IVVNAVAAPVP
-1253 TFTVTIADTEAT
+1253 TYAVTIAETEAT
-1265 VEANVSDLTAVAEGT
+1265 VEANVEDLTAVEEGT
-1280 EVTFTVTAPE
+1280 EVTFTITAPE

-1296 VTYNDEIVPANAD
+1296 VTYNDETISANEDGTYTITVNAD
-1309 GTYTV
+1309 GTL
-1314 TVNANGTFAVTLED
+1314 AVTLED
-1328 IPQPGKALLVP
+1328 IPEPGKAILVP

-1358 HTNGSCDANDLRS
+1358 HTNGTVDENDLRS

-1430 QPSATETTDPG
+1430 QPRATETTDPG

-1697 AIAVAAEGTEV
+1697 ATAVAAEGTEV

-1719 GNEGTEFK
+1719 GNEGAVFK

-1884 SFAGYTIR
+1884 SFADYTIR

>member
-1 MKKLLLMFV
+1 MLFV
-10 MTLVGLVAF
+10 TSSAFAGEYTLTFKDNGGTSDNTAAFTSSKDITLVVEESNYVTKISAVNNVYSAKQGYGLKFSSGSKNGSLTFALSTDGAKKITKIVATACAYGNDASKISINGAD
-19 AQDPI
+19 AQD
-24 VSITTVVAN
+24 
-33 QKSGVSSYTASWI
+33 
-46 LGAPK
+46 L
-51 SSETWTV
+51 
-58 ENFNNNNS
+58 
-66 NESWNCMRCGR
+66 
-77 KSDTS
+77 
-82 VATITTDFAISA
+82 TTDFA
-94 SVNKVVVN
+94 
-102 MIPFIKTIDKDKLTA
+102 D
-117 LKLEISS
+117 
-124 TNDFTAPETTIA
+124 
-136 AENYM
+136 Y
-141 TATQKTEEDVTFTI
+141 TFTFAPTENTTTLKI
-155 PEPAANKYYRLV
+155 DATKRMYLTKLV
-167 FECAS
+167 VTYDGGEVS
-172 TAANNG
+172 
-178 FVQVNSIS
+178 
-186 YYGDADPTAGPASPV
+186 GPASPV

-368 IAEVNSYGTALMN
+368 IAEVNSYDTALMN
-381 YFVKLEGVAINLTN
+381 YFVKLEGVAIDLTN
-395 TKLTQDGNELTY
+395 TKLTQDGNELVY

-437 QLNIINVT
+437 QINIINVT

-620 TRSDNTLEK
+620 TRSDNTLEA
-629 NGGMVADFTIRVT
+629 NGGMIADFTIRIAV
-642 APTKYTVTIASAEHG
+642 PTKYNVTIAPAEHG
-657 TIKVLNGENEITSGS
+657 TIKVLAGSEEIASGS
-672 QVNAGTVITIA
+672 QVNEGTIITIA

-691 LGSATVNGTPI
+691 LGSATVNGAPI

-822 KVQFHGTVPPSHNVG
+822 KVEFHGTVPPSHNIG

-852 ADVPVGTEGRIRV
+852 ADVPVGTESRIRV
-865 IYSSAWSVPG
+865 IYASAWSVPG

-889 PNSQYINGGI
+889 PNSQYINGGV

-908 APAPKL
+908 AAP
-914 YAVTVADTE
+914 VPT
-923 NGTIK
+923 
-928 LMNGETEVA
+928 
-937 SGTEVEEGT
+937 
-946 TLTIVATPAE
+946 
-956 NYSLEAITLN
+956 
-966 DAALAAGEDDSYSFT
+966 
-981 VSEAC
+981 
-986 TVAATFAINKYAV
+986 YAV
-999 TITEP
+999 TIAE
-1004 ENGTL
+1004 
-1009 VVMNGE
+1009 
-1015 EAVTSGSELAHGTE
+1015 
-1029 LSIVATPADGYELGA
+1029 
-1044 ITVNGNAI
+1044 
-1052 EGTALTLTEAATI
+1052 
-1065 AATFNEAKAPAYEYT
+1065 
-1080 APDGSGYDANYLTA
+1080 
-1094 ITSTGAQENISY
+1094 
-1106 TASSNPGLYNVLSDA
+1106 
-1121 IAAVPGSEFSIEFV
+1121 
-1135 ANSLGEGSYTTVRE
+1135 
-1149 DLRFDAAYIFADWYG
+1149 
-1164 NGEFTLIQ
+1164 
-1172 KVGNT
+1172 
-1177 APTHNVYG
+1177 
-1185 NYDEVMDIT
+1185 
-1194 QAFTMPE
+1194 
-1201 DVTAG
+1201 
-1206 TAARIRIIYQNAW
+1206 
-1219 KGCGSDDKTATPD
+1219 
-1232 PNAANLEKGIAYD
+1232 
-1245 IVVNAVAP
+1245 
-1253 TFTVTIADTEAT
+1253 TEAT
-1265 VEANVSDLTAVAEGT
+1265 VEANVEDLTAVEEGT
-1280 EVTFTVTAPE
+1280 EVTFTITAPE

-1296 VTYNDEIVPANAD
+1296 VTYNDETITANEDGTYTITVNAD
-1309 GTYTV
+1309 GTLS
-1314 TVNANGTFAVTLED
+1314 VTLED

-1430 QPSATETTDPG
+1430 QPRATETTDPG

-1532 YKPAELVEG
+1532 YKPAELVES

-1568 SSQWTYVYNGTPQ
+1568 SYQWTYVYNGTPQ

-1630 VVPALAEGV
+1630 VVPALAEGIN
-1639 EVLGVIVE
+1639 VLGVIVE
-1647 ADGVKTTYTLDQFPI
+1647 ADGVETTYTLDQFPI

-1697 AIAVAAEGTEV
+1697 ATAVAAEGTEV

-1719 GNEGTEFK
+1719 GNEGAVFK

-1787 QMNRLEYE
+1787 QMNRLDYE
-1795 DADGLDV
+1795 DENGLEV
-1802 TPGATV
+1802 TPGSLV
-1808 YLLISFAENHG
+1808 YLSISNAENHG
-1819 VADSYYE
+1819 TADSYYI
-1826 FTKLT
+1826 FDKLT
-1831 DNGVEVPRTNL
+1831 DNGQEVTTESGTL
-1842 FPGGENCYIYPM
+1842 FPNGDLGYIYII
-1854 SNIQADHTFVIDQQL
+1854 NGVQEDHTIVISQNL
-1869 YDGIIGVGVDAEGMI
+1869 YSGIIGVVADAEGMI
-1884 SFAGYTIR
+1884 SFADYTIR

-1929 AKATVNGKAYTFKFI
+1929 AKATVNGKAYTLKFI

>member
-1 MKKLLLMFV
+1 MKKLLLFV
-10 MTLVGLVAF
+10 LSMLFVTSSAFAGEYTLTFKDNGGTSDNTAAFTSSKDITLVVEESNYVTKISAVNNVYSAKQGYGLKFSSGSKNGSLTFALSTDSAKKITKIVATACAYGSDASKISINGAD
-19 AQDPI
+19 AQD
-24 VSITTVVAN
+24 
-33 QKSGVSSYTASWI
+33 
-46 LGAPK
+46 L
-51 SSETWTV
+51 
-58 ENFNNNNS
+58 
-66 NESWNCMRCGR
+66 
-77 KSDTS
+77 
-82 VATITTDFAISA
+82 TTDFA
-94 SVNKVVVN
+94 
-102 MIPFIKTIDKDKLTA
+102 D
-117 LKLEISS
+117 
-124 TNDFTAPETTIA
+124 
-136 AENYM
+136 Y
-141 TATQKTEEDVTFTI
+141 TFTFAPTENTTTLKI
-155 PEPAANKYYRLV
+155 DATKRMYLTKLV
-167 FECAS
+167 VTYDGGEVS
-172 TAANNG
+172 G
-178 FVQVNSIS
+178 L
-186 YYGDADPTAGPASPV
+186 ASPV

-233 GTLYTG
+233 GTLYTA

-350 TLGNVTEGGT
+350 TLGNVTPDGT
-360 PVDPTAIT
+360 PVEAATTT
-368 IAEVNSYGTALMN
+368 IAEVNTYGTALMN
-381 YFVKLEGVAINLTN
+381 YFVKLEGVAIDLTN
-395 TKLTQDGNELTY
+395 TKLTQDGNELVY

-486 DLQSESETHIY
+486 DLQSASEKHIY
-497 RDATAQVA
+497 RDATAQIA
-505 EFAPGSTVKV
+505 ELAPGATVNV

-526 YLWIDYNKDYQFTYE
+526 YLWIDYNQDYQFSYE
-541 LDSNN
+541 LNSSD

-552 ELVGFSNYSTNPNN
+552 ELVGFSNYNSNPDGG
-566 SGTWH
+566 GTWH

-611 NILDPTPQP
+611 NAIDPVPQP
-620 TRSDNTLEK
+620 NRSDNTLEA
-629 NGGMVADFTIRVT
+629 NGGMVADFTIRIAV
-642 APTKYTVTIASAEHG
+642 PTKYNVTIAPAEHG
-657 TIKVLNGENEITSGS
+657 TIKVLAGSEEIASGS
-672 QVNAGTVITIA
+672 QVNEGTIITIA

-691 LGSATVNGTPI
+691 LGSATVNGAPI

-748 GAAKDMTAA
+748 GAAKDMAAA

-822 KVQFHGTVPPSHNVG
+822 KVEFHGTVPPSHNIG

-852 ADVPVGTEGRIRV
+852 ADVPVGTESRIRV
-865 IYSSAWSVPG
+865 IYASAWSVPG

-889 PNSQYINGGI
+889 PNSQYINGGV

-908 APAPKL
+908 AAP
-914 YAVTVADTE
+914 VPT
-923 NGTIK
+923 
-928 LMNGETEVA
+928 
-937 SGTEVEEGT
+937 
-946 TLTIVATPAE
+946 
-956 NYSLEAITLN
+956 
-966 DAALAAGEDDSYSFT
+966 
-981 VSEAC
+981 
-986 TVAATFAINKYAV
+986 YAV
-999 TITEP
+999 TIAE
-1004 ENGTL
+1004 
-1009 VVMNGE
+1009 
-1015 EAVTSGSELAHGTE
+1015 
-1029 LSIVATPADGYELGA
+1029 
-1044 ITVNGNAI
+1044 
-1052 EGTALTLTEAATI
+1052 
-1065 AATFNEAKAPAYEYT
+1065 
-1080 APDGSGYDANYLTA
+1080 
-1094 ITSTGAQENISY
+1094 
-1106 TASSNPGLYNVLSDA
+1106 
-1121 IAAVPGSEFSIEFV
+1121 
-1135 ANSLGEGSYTTVRE
+1135 
-1149 DLRFDAAYIFADWYG
+1149 
-1164 NGEFTLIQ
+1164 
-1172 KVGNT
+1172 
-1177 APTHNVYG
+1177 
-1185 NYDEVMDIT
+1185 
-1194 QAFTMPE
+1194 
-1201 DVTAG
+1201 
-1206 TAARIRIIYQNAW
+1206 
-1219 KGCGSDDKTATPD
+1219 
-1232 PNAANLEKGIAYD
+1232 
-1245 IVVNAVAP
+1245 
-1253 TFTVTIADTEAT
+1253 TEAT
-1265 VEANVSDLTAVAEGT
+1265 VEANVEDLTAVEEGT
-1280 EVTFTVTAPE
+1280 EVTFTITAPE

-1296 VTYNDEIVPANAD
+1296 VTYNDETISANEDGTYTITVNAD
-1309 GTYTV
+1309 GTLS
-1314 TVNANGTFAVTLED
+1314 VTLED
-1328 IPQPGKALLVP
+1328 IPQPDKALLVP

-1430 QPSATETTDPG
+1430 QPRATETTDPG

-1697 AIAVAAEGTEV
+1697 ATAVAAEGTEV

-1719 GNEGTEFK
+1719 GNEGAVFK

>member
-1 MKKLLLMFV
+1 MKKLLLFV
-10 MTLVGLVAF
+10 LSMLFVTSSAFAGEYTLTFKDNGGTSDNTAAFNTSKDITLVVEESNYVTKISAVNNVYSAKQGYGLKFSSGSKNGSLTFALSTDGAKKITKIVATACAYGSDASKISINGAD
-19 AQDPI
+19 AQD
-24 VSITTVVAN
+24 
-33 QKSGVSSYTASWI
+33 
-46 LGAPK
+46 L
-51 SSETWTV
+51 
-58 ENFNNNNS
+58 
-66 NESWNCMRCGR
+66 
-77 KSDTS
+77 
-82 VATITTDFAISA
+82 TTDFA
-94 SVNKVVVN
+94 
-102 MIPFIKTIDKDKLTA
+102 D
-117 LKLEISS
+117 
-124 TNDFTAPETTIA
+124 
-136 AENYM
+136 Y
-141 TATQKTEEDVTFTI
+141 TFTFAPTENTTTLKI
-155 PEPAANKYYRLV
+155 DATKRMYLTKLV
-167 FECAS
+167 VTYDDGGEVS
-172 TAANNG
+172 
-178 FVQVNSIS
+178 
-186 YYGDADPTAGPASPV
+186 GPASPV

-381 YFVKLEGVAINLTN
+381 YFVKLEGVAIDLTN
-395 TKLTQDGNELTY
+395 TKLTQDGNELVY

-437 QLNIINVT
+437 QINIINVT

-486 DLQSESETHIY
+486 DLQSASEKHIY
-497 RDATAQVA
+497 RDATAQIA
-505 EFAPGSTVKV
+505 ELAPGATVNV

-526 YLWIDYNKDYQFTYE
+526 YLWIDYNKDYQFSYE
-541 LDSNN
+541 LNSSD

-552 ELVGFSNYSTNPNN
+552 ELVGFSNYNSNPDGG
-566 SGTWH
+566 GTWH
-571 NSNGNTTSGGG
+571 NSNGTTLSNGGS
-582 GGTPNAGFSFVVPED
+582 GTPNAGFSFVVPED

-620 TRSDNTLEK
+620 SRTKNTLEA
-629 NGGMVADFTIRVT
+629 NGGMIADFTIRIAV
-642 APTKYTVTIASAEHG
+642 PTKYNVTIAPAEHG
-657 TIKVLNGENEITSGS
+657 TIKVLAGSEEIASGS
-672 QVNAGTVITIA
+672 QVNEGTIITIA

-691 LGSATVNGTPI
+691 LGSATVNGAPI

-748 GAAKDMTAA
+748 GAAKDMAAA

-822 KVQFHGTVPPSHNVG
+822 KVEFHGTVPPSHNIG

-852 ADVPVGTEGRIRV
+852 ADVPVGTESRIRV
-865 IYSSAWSVPG
+865 IYASAWSVPG

-889 PNSQYINGGI
+889 PNSQYINGGV

-908 APAPKL
+908 AAP
-914 YAVTVADTE
+914 VPT
-923 NGTIK
+923 
-928 LMNGETEVA
+928 
-937 SGTEVEEGT
+937 
-946 TLTIVATPAE
+946 
-956 NYSLEAITLN
+956 
-966 DAALAAGEDDSYSFT
+966 
-981 VSEAC
+981 
-986 TVAATFAINKYAV
+986 YAV
-999 TITEP
+999 TIAE
-1004 ENGTL
+1004 
-1009 VVMNGE
+1009 
-1015 EAVTSGSELAHGTE
+1015 
-1029 LSIVATPADGYELGA
+1029 
-1044 ITVNGNAI
+1044 
-1052 EGTALTLTEAATI
+1052 
-1065 AATFNEAKAPAYEYT
+1065 
-1080 APDGSGYDANYLTA
+1080 
-1094 ITSTGAQENISY
+1094 
-1106 TASSNPGLYNVLSDA
+1106 
-1121 IAAVPGSEFSIEFV
+1121 
-1135 ANSLGEGSYTTVRE
+1135 
-1149 DLRFDAAYIFADWYG
+1149 
-1164 NGEFTLIQ
+1164 
-1172 KVGNT
+1172 
-1177 APTHNVYG
+1177 
-1185 NYDEVMDIT
+1185 
-1194 QAFTMPE
+1194 
-1201 DVTAG
+1201 
-1206 TAARIRIIYQNAW
+1206 
-1219 KGCGSDDKTATPD
+1219 
-1232 PNAANLEKGIAYD
+1232 
-1245 IVVNAVAP
+1245 
-1253 TFTVTIADTEAT
+1253 TEAT
-1265 VEANVSDLTAVAEGT
+1265 VEANVEDLTAVEEGT
-1280 EVTFTVTAPE
+1280 EVTFTITAPE

-1296 VTYNDEIVPANAD
+1296 VTYNDETITTNEDGTYTITVNAD
-1309 GTYTV
+1309 GTLS
-1314 TVNANGTFAVTLED
+1314 VTLED

-1358 HTNGSCDANDLRS
+1358 HTNGTVDENDLRS

-1532 YKPAELVEG
+1532 YKPAELVEN

-1568 SSQWTYVYNGTPQ
+1568 SSQWAYVYNGTPQ

-1697 AIAVAAEGTEV
+1697 ATAVAAEGTEV

-1719 GNEGTEFK
+1719 GNEGAVFK

-1802 TPGATV
+1802 TPGTTV

-1831 DNGVEVPRTNL
+1831 DNGVEVPGTDL

-1854 SNIQADHTFVIDQQL
+1854 SNIQADHTIVINQQL

-1929 AKATVNGKAYTFKFI
+1929 AKATVNGKAYTLKFI

>member
-1 MKKLLLMFV
+1 MSALAHFSMSIYSTSDNTTAFTSSKDI
-10 MTLVGLVAF
+10 TLVVEESNYVTKISAVNNVYSAKQDYGLKFSSGSKNGSLTFALSTDGAKKITKIVATACAYGSDASKISINGAD
-19 AQDPI
+19 AQD
-24 VSITTVVAN
+24 
-33 QKSGVSSYTASWI
+33 
-46 LGAPK
+46 L
-51 SSETWTV
+51 
-58 ENFNNNNS
+58 
-66 NESWNCMRCGR
+66 
-77 KSDTS
+77 
-82 VATITTDFAISA
+82 TTDFA
-94 SVNKVVVN
+94 
-102 MIPFIKTIDKDKLTA
+102 D
-117 LKLEISS
+117 
-124 TNDFTAPETTIA
+124 
-136 AENYM
+136 Y
-141 TATQKTEEDVTFTI
+141 TFTFAPTENTTTLKI
-155 PEPAANKYYRLV
+155 DATKRMYLTKLV
-167 FECAS
+167 VTYDGGEVS
-172 TAANNG
+172 
-178 FVQVNSIS
+178 
-186 YYGDADPTAGPASPV
+186 GPASPV

-223 TNGDDPTAET
+223 TNGDDPTAEN

-267 YLNTLSSL
+267 YLNTLFSL

-582 GGTPNAGFSFVVPED
+582 GGTPNAGFSFVIPED

-611 NILDPTPQP
+611 NAIDPVPQP
-620 TRSDNTLEK
+620 NRSDNTLEA
-629 NGGMVADFTIRVT
+629 NGGMVADFTIRIAV
-642 APTKYTVTIASAEHG
+642 PTKYNVTIAPAEHG
-657 TIKVLNGENEITSGS
+657 TIKVLAGSEEIASGS
-672 QVNAGTVITIA
+672 QVNEGTVITIA

-691 LGSATVNGTPI
+691 LGTATVNGTPI

-748 GAAKDMTAA
+748 GAAKDMAAA

-822 KVQFHGTVPPSHNVG
+822 KVEFHGTVPPSHNIG

-852 ADVPVGTEGRIRV
+852 ADVPVGTESRIRV
-865 IYSSAWSVPG
+865 IYASAWSVPG

-889 PNSQYINGGI
+889 PNSQYINGGV

-908 APAPKL
+908 AAP
-914 YAVTVADTE
+914 VPT
-923 NGTIK
+923 
-928 LMNGETEVA
+928 
-937 SGTEVEEGT
+937 
-946 TLTIVATPAE
+946 
-956 NYSLEAITLN
+956 
-966 DAALAAGEDDSYSFT
+966 
-981 VSEAC
+981 
-986 TVAATFAINKYAV
+986 YAV
-999 TITEP
+999 TIAE
-1004 ENGTL
+1004 
-1009 VVMNGE
+1009 
-1015 EAVTSGSELAHGTE
+1015 
-1029 LSIVATPADGYELGA
+1029 
-1044 ITVNGNAI
+1044 
-1052 EGTALTLTEAATI
+1052 
-1065 AATFNEAKAPAYEYT
+1065 
-1080 APDGSGYDANYLTA
+1080 
-1094 ITSTGAQENISY
+1094 
-1106 TASSNPGLYNVLSDA
+1106 
-1121 IAAVPGSEFSIEFV
+1121 
-1135 ANSLGEGSYTTVRE
+1135 
-1149 DLRFDAAYIFADWYG
+1149 
-1164 NGEFTLIQ
+1164 
-1172 KVGNT
+1172 
-1177 APTHNVYG
+1177 
-1185 NYDEVMDIT
+1185 
-1194 QAFTMPE
+1194 
-1201 DVTAG
+1201 
-1206 TAARIRIIYQNAW
+1206 
-1219 KGCGSDDKTATPD
+1219 
-1232 PNAANLEKGIAYD
+1232 
-1245 IVVNAVAP
+1245 
-1253 TFTVTIADTEAT
+1253 TEAT
-1265 VEANVSDLTAVAEGT
+1265 VEANVEDLTAVEEGT
-1280 EVTFTVTAPE
+1280 EVTFTITAPE

-1296 VTYNDEIVPANAD
+1296 VTYNDETISANEDGTYTITVNAD
-1309 GTYTV
+1309 GTL
-1314 TVNANGTFAVTLED
+1314 AVTLED
-1328 IPQPGKALLVP
+1328 IPEPGKAILVP

-1358 HTNGSCDANDLRS
+1358 HTNGTVDENDLRS

-1430 QPSATETTDPG
+1430 QPRATETTDPG

-1697 AIAVAAEGTEV
+1697 ATAVAAEGTEV

-1719 GNEGTEFK
+1719 GNEGAVFK

-1884 SFAGYTIR
+1884 SFADYTIR